1 MKKLLKNHLGAL
13 IAWVLILVIS
23 LVALPNV
30 DSLTRAHS
38 EISLPSNVE
47 SEAAKLIKNEWGSK
61 KKNTYEVAVVFNKK
75 SGKLTDTDQG
85 NIEASIDRLTSNQK
99 KYGIKDYLAPQD
111 NIATKK
117 LLKSKDGTTW
127 VMQMNIAKSHGTISQ
142 VYDEINKAVKTS
154 GVRTYVTGADVLNN
168 DFTSSIQE
176 GIKKTEL
183 ITVVFIFIVLIIVFR
198 SPVVPLVSLL
208 TVGISFLV
216 SFSIVTNLVNQIN
229 FPFSNFTQVF
239 MVIVLFGIGTDY
251 NILLYNHFKE
261 DLGNGLG
268 VAEATKDSIKKAGR
282 TILYS
287 GSSILI
293 GFSALGLANFSVYRS
308 ASGVAVGVLVLL
320 VVLLTLNPFFMAT
333 LGKKM
338 FWPSKE
344 FAGENPS
351 KMWHGISSA
360 TLKRP
365 VVFLAAVAV
374 VVAPFFVTYSN
385 VLNYDDTA
393 EISDSV
399 PSKQGLNLVQKHFS
413 KGMAM
418 PSYLYIKSDHK
429 LDNEK
434 DLKLIDELTR
444 KLRNSEGVDK
454 VMSATEPYNE
464 KIKLLYVKKQLKSVT
479 DGTAKLEKGVGKLTK
494 GSEQVTSGAKKL
506 ANGADQLDEG
516 TGTLSDGAK
525 DLYTGTVKLYNGS
538 IALYDGAGTLFN
550 GTKTLS
556 VGADALYSGTR
567 KLSSGANTLS
577 AGTQKLKNGTQA
589 LASGTG
595 SLATGAQ
602 TLRNG
607 AGSLKNGTASLYTG
621 AGTLKN
627 GVASLYTGAGTLKNG
642 INTAYTGAGTLKN
655 GISTLYTGAGSL
667 KDGIGSLYT
676 GAGSLKDGTAQL
688 VTGSSSLKDGTSSLA
703 TGADSLYTGT
713 KALTDGAQDLTAN
726 MNTLVAG
733 LDQLKSQLSENA
745 SSLNADQLDQLSQGL
760 TDLNNG
766 LQQLNGKVSQISV
779 PNIDTSKIS
788 SLVSGLQSL
797 QGQVGSLQKGLESA
811 QSGLTAAGR
820 GLTTASGAAGSL
832 AASIKKV
839 SDPTLQKELL
849 NELNSL
855 NGSLSSTRD
864 GLDTAN
870 RGLGAAGSAATSMN
884 AAASGIQ
891 SAAGGL
897 STIGSTADL
906 STQVQ
911 QLQAAVSQ
919 LASGSS
925 TLSTQAA
932 SGISDLKSGLG
943 KISQMQ
949 SAVDALA
956 TGAHKLY
963 TGSNSIY
970 SGLSK
975 GMAGALALSQGANK
989 LNTGAE
995 SLYDGISKVNT
1006 GANSLYTGAGQANTG
1021 VISLYNGAGQLNT
1034 GAVSLYNGASQLN
1047 AGANSLYA
1055 GAGKLNAG
1063 AISLYAGAGQLNTG
1077 ANSLYSGTGTLV
1089 SGAKKVNSGASQV
1102 NSGAGQV
1109 NSGAGQL
1116 ANGLAS
1122 GVSGAAQL
1130 ANGASRLTSGAG
1142 QLQSGAGQLQNGL
1155 AQGVNGSSQLAEGAD
1170 KLQSGTSQ
1178 LSSGAS
1184 KLAEKTPAITSG
1196 LTAVNNGLVSA
1207 GSYLNGLRKSKA
1219 SDTFYVPSYVLK
1231 HNADLQKSL
1240 KVFLSPDKK
1249 SAMIIIILDSNPSSE
1264 SAAEHSQALSAMAR
1278 KSLKGTDLGKAE
1290 VEMGGQSSTIE
1301 DTKNTASGD
1310 FTRTMAIMLIGI
1322 GIALIFVTRSLLQP
1336 IYILGTL
1343 LLAYISSLSITR
1355 WVVSGVMGRST
1366 LAWNVPFFTFIMLIA
1381 LGVDYSI
1388 FVMMRY
1394 RDSDPHALPSARI
1407 LEACTVIGTV
1417 VISAAVILGGTFAAL
1432 IPSGVPTLIEVAI
1445 GVIIGLAILV
1455 FLMPINLSASTKLTY
1470 EGFPWPKWA
1479 GRKKGLSFGKKS

>member
-75 SGKLTDTDQG
+75 SGKLTETDQG

-142 VYDEINKAVKTS
+142 VNDEINKAVKTS

-168 DFTSSIQE
+168 DFTSSIRE

-208 TVGISFLV
+208 TVGVSFLV
-216 SFSIVTNLVNQIN
+216 SFSIVTNLVNQVN

-261 DLGNGLG
+261 YLGNGLG

-320 VVLLTLNPFFMAT
+320 IVLLTLNPFFMAT

-413 KGMAM
+413 EGMAM
-418 PSYLYIKSDHK
+418 PSYLYIKSDHT

-525 DLYTGTVKLYNGS
+525 DLYTGT
-538 IALYDGAGTLFN
+538 
-550 GTKTLS
+550 
-556 VGADALYSGTR
+556 
-567 KLSSGANTLS
+567 
-577 AGTQKLKNGTQA
+577 
-589 LASGTG
+589 
-595 SLATGAQ
+595 Q
-602 TLRNG
+602 TLTNG
-607 AGSLKNGTASLYTG
+607 AK
-621 AGTLKN
+621 
-627 GVASLYTGAGTLKNG
+627 
-642 INTAYTGAGTLKN
+642 
-655 GISTLYTGAGSL
+655 
-667 KDGIGSLYT
+667 
-676 GAGSLKDGTAQL
+676 
-688 VTGSSSLKDGTSSLA
+688 
-703 TGADSLYTGT
+703 
-713 KALTDGAQDLTAN
+713 DLTAN

-745 SSLNADQLDQLSQGL
+745 SSLNADQLDQLSSGL
-760 TDLNNG
+760 TDLNSG
-766 LQQLNGKVSQISV
+766 LQRLNSKVSQIQV

-797 QGQVGSLQKGLESA
+797 QGQVGSLQT
-811 QSGLTAAGR
+811 GLTEAKTGLGAASSAAGELASKISQDPELKKQLQPVLDKLNAGLGYAGS
-820 GLTTASGAAGSL
+820 GLTTAG
-832 AASIKKV
+832 
-839 SDPTLQKELL
+839 T
-849 NELNSL
+849 
-855 NGSLSSTRD
+855 
-864 GLDTAN
+864 
-870 RGLGAAGSAATSMN
+870 AATNMKS
-884 AAASGIQ
+884 AASGIQ
-891 SAAGGL
+891 SATGSLGS
-897 STIGSTADL
+897 STSAVSTADL
-906 STQVQ
+906 STEVQ

-919 LASGSS
+919 LASGSN

-932 SGISDLKSGLG
+932 SGISSLKSGLS
-943 KISQMQ
+943 KIGQMQ

-963 TGSNSIY
+963 TGSNSLY

-975 GMAGALALSQGANK
+975 GMAGALALSQ
-989 LNTGAE
+989 
-995 SLYDGISKVNT
+995 
-1006 GANSLYTGAGQANTG
+1006 
-1021 VISLYNGAGQLNT
+1021 
-1034 GAVSLYNGASQLN
+1034 
-1047 AGANSLYA
+1047 
-1055 GAGKLNAG
+1055 
-1063 AISLYAGAGQLNTG
+1063 
-1077 ANSLYSGTGTLV
+1077 
-1089 SGAKKVNSGASQV
+1089 
-1102 NSGAGQV
+1102 
-1109 NSGAGQL
+1109 
-1116 ANGLAS
+1116 
-1122 GVSGAAQL
+1122 
-1130 ANGASRLTSGAG
+1130 
-1142 QLQSGAGQLQNGL
+1142 
-1155 AQGVNGSSQLAEGAD
+1155 GAD

-1184 KLAEKTPAITSG
+1184 KLAENTPAITSG
-1196 LTAVNNGLVSA
+1196 LTAVNNGLVSV

-1310 FTRTMAIMLIGI
+1310 FNRTMAIMLIGI

-1479 GRKKGLSFGKKS
+1479 GRKKSLSFGKKS

>member
-30 DSLTRAHS
+30 ESLTRAHS

-75 SGKLTDTDQG
+75 SGKLTETDQG

-142 VYDEINKAVKTS
+142 VNDEINKAVKTS

-168 DFTSSIQE
+168 DFTSSIRE

-208 TVGISFLV
+208 TVGVSFLV
-216 SFSIVTNLVNQIN
+216 SFSIVTNLVNQVN

-320 VVLLTLNPFFMAT
+320 IVLLTLNPFFMAT

-344 FAGENPS
+344 VAGENPS

-374 VVAPFFVTYSN
+374 VVAPFFITYSN

-418 PSYLYIKSDHK
+418 PSYLYIKSDHT

-434 DLKLIDELTR
+434 DLKLIDELTQ

-577 AGTQKLKNGTQA
+577 AGTQKLKSGTSS
-589 LASGTG
+589 LASGSQTLANGTG

-602 TLRNG
+602 
-607 AGSLKNGTASLYTG
+607 K
-621 AGTLKN
+621 
-627 GVASLYTGAGTLKNG
+627 
-642 INTAYTGAGTLKN
+642 
-655 GISTLYTGAGSL
+655 
-667 KDGIGSLYT
+667 
-676 GAGSLKDGTAQL
+676 
-688 VTGSSSLKDGTSSLA
+688 
-703 TGADSLYTGT
+703 LYTGT
-713 KALTDGAQDLTAN
+713 KTLTRGAQDLTDN
-726 MNTLVAG
+726 MSNLVSG
-733 LDQLKSQLSENA
+733 LDQLKSELSAE
-745 SSLNADQLDQLSQGL
+745 SGSLDTSKLDQLSEGL
-760 TDLNNG
+760 TKLNTG
-766 LQQLNGKVSQISV
+766 LQQLNGVVSQINV

-797 QGQVGSLQKGLESA
+797 QGQVSNLKKGLTDT
-811 QSGLTAAGR
+811 QSGLTTAGT
-820 GLTTASGAAGSL
+820 GLGTASAAAGSL
-832 AASIKKV
+832 ASSISKV
-839 SDPTLQKELL
+839 SDPTLKAELQKEL
-849 NELNSL
+849 ETLNS
-855 NGSLSSTRD
+855 GLSSTKS
-864 GLDTAN
+864 
-870 RGLGAAGSAATSMN
+870 GLGTAGIGLTTAGTAATNMN
-884 AAASGIQ
+884 SAASGIQ
-891 SAAGGL
+891 SAAGSLGS
-897 STIGSTADL
+897 STSAASTADL
-906 STQVQ
+906 STKVQ
-911 QLQAAVSQ
+911 QLQAIVSQ
-919 LASGSS
+919 LASGSND
-925 TLSTQAA
+925 LSTQAA
-932 SGISDLKSGLG
+932 SGITSLKSGLS
-943 KISQMQ
+943 KIGEMQ
-949 SAVDALA
+949 SGVDALA
-956 TGAHKLY
+956 AGAHKLY
-963 TGSNSIY
+963 TGSNSLY
-970 SGLSK
+970 SGLSE
-975 GMAGALALSQGANK
+975 GMAGALALSQGANQ
-989 LNTGAE
+989 
-995 SLYDGISKVNT
+995 VN
-1006 GANSLYTGAGQANTG
+1006 S
-1021 VISLYNGAGQLNT
+1021 
-1034 GAVSLYNGASQLN
+1034 GAS
-1047 AGANSLYA
+1047 AVA
-1055 GAGKLNAG
+1055 
-1063 AISLYAGAGQLNTG
+1063 
-1077 ANSLYSGTGTLV
+1077 
-1089 SGAKKVNSGASQV
+1089 SGASQV

-1116 ANGLAS
+1116 ATGLAS

-1142 QLQSGAGQLQNGL
+1142 QLQSGASQLQNGL
-1155 AQGVNGSSQLAEGAD
+1155 AQGVNGSSRLAEGAD

-1207 GSYLNGLRKSKA
+1207 GSYLNGLRKSEA

-1264 SAAEHSQALSAMAR
+1264 SAAKHSQALSAMAR

-1310 FTRTMAIMLIGI
+1310 FTRTMAIMLIGV
-1322 GIALIFVTRSLLQP
+1322 GIALILITRSLLQP

-1407 LEACTVIGTV
+1407 LKACTAIGTV
-1417 VISAAVILGGTFAAL
+1417 VISAVVILGGTFAAL

-1445 GVIIGLAILV
+1445 GVIIGLAILI

>member
-607 AGSLKNGTASLYTG
+607 AGSFKNGTASLYTG

-676 GAGSLKDGTAQL
+676 GAGSLKDGTSQL

-703 TGADSLYTGT
+703 TGASSLYTGT
-713 KALTDGAQDLTAN
+713 QTLTNGAKDLTAN

-797 QGQVGSLQKGLESA
+797 QGQVDYLET
-811 QSGLTAAGR
+811 GLTKAKTGLGDASSAAGELASKISQVSDPDLKKQLQTALNNLNTGLGTVGS
-820 GLTTASGAAGSL
+820 GLTTAGTAANDMKG
-832 AASIKKV
+832 
-839 SDPTLQKELL
+839 
-849 NELNSL
+849 
-855 NGSLSSTRD
+855 
-864 GLDTAN
+864 
-870 RGLGAAGSAATSMN
+870 
-884 AAASGIQ
+884 AASGIQ
-891 SAAGGL
+891 SAAGSFGNV
-897 STIGSTADL
+897 SSTADL

-975 GMAGALALSQGANK
+975 GMAGALALSQGANQ
-989 LNTGAE
+989 LNSGAE

-1021 VISLYNGAGQLNT
+1021 AISLYNGAGQLNT

-1055 GAGKLNAG
+1055 GAGKLNSG

-1077 ANSLYSGTGTLV
+1077 ASSLYSGTGTLV

>member
-30 DSLTRAHS
+30 ESLTRAHS

-75 SGKLTDTDQG
+75 SGKLTETDQG

-142 VYDEINKAVKTS
+142 VNDEINKAVKTS

-168 DFTSSIQE
+168 DFTSSIRE

-208 TVGISFLV
+208 TVGVSFLV
-216 SFSIVTNLVNQIN
+216 SFSIVTNLVNQVN

-308 ASGVAVGVLVLL
+308 AAGVAVGVLVLL
-320 VVLLTLNPFFMAT
+320 IVLLTLNPFFMAT

-344 FAGENPS
+344 VAGENPS

-413 KGMAM
+413 EGMAM
-418 PSYLYIKSDHK
+418 PSYLYIKSDHT

-525 DLYTGTVKLYNGS
+525 NLYTGTVKLYNGS

-577 AGTQKLKNGTQA
+577 AGTQKLK
-589 LASGTG
+589 S
-595 SLATGAQ
+595 
-602 TLRNG
+602 
-607 AGSLKNGTASLYTG
+607 
-621 AGTLKN
+621 
-627 GVASLYTGAGTLKNG
+627 
-642 INTAYTGAGTLKN
+642 
-655 GISTLYTGAGSL
+655 
-667 KDGIGSLYT
+667 
-676 GAGSLKDGTAQL
+676 
-688 VTGSSSLKDGTSSLA
+688 GTSSLA
-703 TGADSLYTGT
+703 SGSQTLANGTGSLLKGANDLSAGT
-713 KALTDGAQDLTAN
+713 QKLTDSTLKLNNYMSQLTQ
-726 MNTLVAG
+726 G
-733 LDQLKSQLSENA
+733 LDEMNSQLSSQMQSLDASQLESLSEGLKQIDHGLTQLNNSVSA
-745 SSLNADQLDQLSQGL
+745 MSVPSIDTNSLNNLNSVISGMKGLTSEAKTLESSLTGARSSATKMSSDLAALIAQVPNEKLRNQLSTTL
-760 TDLNNG
+760 STDMNSLSGN
-766 LQQLNGKVSQISV
+766 LQNAVGAANKLQTGMSSAQNAVGNIG
-779 PNIDTSKIS
+779 NIDTSSLSQMS
-788 SLVSGLQSL
+788 SLLPTLKSKVAALAAGASQLDTN
-797 QGQVGSLQKGLESA
+797 GQVG
-811 QSGLTAAGR
+811 
-820 GLTTASGAAGSL
+820 
-832 AASIKKV
+832 I
-839 SDPTLQKELL
+839 
-849 NELNSL
+849 NN
-855 NGSLSSTRD
+855 
-864 GLDTAN
+864 
-870 RGLGAAGSAATSMN
+870 
-884 AAASGIQ
+884 
-891 SAAGGL
+891 
-897 STIGSTADL
+897 
-906 STQVQ
+906 
-911 QLQAAVSQ
+911 
-919 LASGSS
+919 
-925 TLSTQAA
+925 
-932 SGISDLKSGLG
+932 LKSGLD
-943 KISQMQ
+943 KLSDMQ
-949 SAVDALA
+949 SGVNKMA
-956 TGAHKLY
+956 TNAHKLY
-963 TGSNSIY
+963 TGYNALY
-970 SGLSK
+970 SGLNA
-975 GMAGALALSQGANK
+975 GMAGAMQLA
-989 LNTGAE
+989 
-995 SLYDGISKVNT
+995 
-1006 GANSLYTGAGQANTG
+1006 
-1021 VISLYNGAGQLNT
+1021 NGAKTVN
-1034 GAVSLYNGASQLN
+1034 SGAS
-1047 AGANSLYA
+1047 AVA
-1055 GAGKLNAG
+1055 
-1063 AISLYAGAGQLNTG
+1063 
-1077 ANSLYSGTGTLV
+1077 
-1089 SGAKKVNSGASQV
+1089 SGASQV

-1116 ANGLAS
+1116 ATGLAS

-1130 ANGASRLTSGAG
+1130 ANGARRLTSGAG
-1142 QLQSGAGQLQNGL
+1142 QLQSGASQLQNGL

-1207 GSYLNGLRKSKA
+1207 GSYLNGLRKSEA

-1264 SAAEHSQALSAMAR
+1264 SAAKHSQALSAMAR

-1310 FTRTMAIMLIGI
+1310 FTRTMAIMLIGV
-1322 GIALIFVTRSLLQP
+1322 GIALILVTRSLLQP

-1407 LEACTVIGTV
+1407 LKACTAIGTV
-1417 VISAAVILGGTFAAL
+1417 VISAVVILGGTFAAL

-1445 GVIIGLAILV
+1445 GVIIGLAILI

-1479 GRKKGLSFGKKS
+1479 GRKKSLSFGKKS

>member
-208 TVGISFLV
+208 TVGVSFLV
-216 SFSIVTNLVNQIN
+216 SFSIVTNLVNQVN

-320 VVLLTLNPFFMAT
+320 IVLLTLNPFFMAT

-676 GAGSLKDGTAQL
+676 GAGSLKDGTSQL
-688 VTGSSSLKDGTSSLA
+688 LTGSSSLKDGTSSLA
-703 TGADSLYTGT
+703 TGASSLYTGT
-713 KALTDGAQDLTAN
+713 QTLTNGAKDLTAN

-797 QGQVGSLQKGLESA
+797 QGQVGSLQT
-811 QSGLTAAGR
+811 GLTEAKTGLGAASSAAGELASKISQDPKLKEELQPVLDKLNAGLGSAGS
-820 GLTTASGAAGSL
+820 GLTTAGTAANNMKG
-832 AASIKKV
+832 
-839 SDPTLQKELL
+839 
-849 NELNSL
+849 
-855 NGSLSSTRD
+855 
-864 GLDTAN
+864 
-870 RGLGAAGSAATSMN
+870 
-884 AAASGIQ
+884 AASGIQ
-891 SAAGGL
+891 SAAGSFGTV
-897 STIGSTADL
+897 SSTADL

-975 GMAGALALSQGANK
+975 GMAGALALSQGANQ
-989 LNTGAE
+989 LNSGAA
-995 SLYDGISKVNT
+995 SLYDGISQVNT
-1006 GANSLYTGAGQANTG
+1006 GANSLYNGAGQANTG
-1021 VISLYNGAGQLNT
+1021 AISLYNGAGQLNT

-1142 QLQSGAGQLQNGL
+1142 QLQSGASQLQNGL

>member
-75 SGKLTDTDQG
+75 SGKLTETDQG

-127 VMQMNIAKSHGTISQ
+127 VMQMNISKNHGTISQ

-208 TVGISFLV
+208 TVGVSFLV
-216 SFSIVTNLVNQIN
+216 SFSIVTNLVNQVN

-374 VVAPFFVTYSN
+374 VIAPFFVTYSN

-577 AGTQKLKNGTQA
+577 AGTQKLKSGTSS
-589 LASGTG
+589 LASGSKTLANGTG

-607 AGSLKNGTASLYTG
+607 AGTLKNGTASLYTG

-627 GVASLYTGAGTLKNG
+627 G
-642 INTAYTGAGTLKN
+642 TA
-655 GISTLYTGAGSL
+655 
-667 KDGIGSLYT
+667 SLYT
-676 GAGSLKDGTAQL
+676 GAGSLKNGTSQL
-688 VTGSSSLKDGTSSLA
+688 LTGSTSLKDGTSDLA
-703 TGADSLYTGT
+703 TGASSLYTGT
-713 KALTDGAQDLTAN
+713 QTLTNGAKDLTAN

-745 SSLNADQLDQLSQGL
+745 SSLNAGQLDQLSQGL

-766 LQQLNGKVSQISV
+766 LQSLNSKVSQIKV

-797 QGQVGSLQKGLESA
+797 QGQVSSLE
-811 QSGLTAAGR
+811 SGLTNAKSGLSTAGG
-820 GLTTASGAAGSL
+820 GLTTASSAAGSL
-832 AASIKKV
+832 AASISKV
-839 SDPTLQKELL
+839 SDPTLKAELQKEL
-849 NELNSL
+849 ETLNSGL
-855 NGSLSSTRD
+855 TSTK
-864 GLDTAN
+864 T
-870 RGLGAAGSAATSMN
+870 GLGTAGSGLTTAGSAATNMKS
-884 AAASGIQ
+884 AASGIK

-897 STIGSTADL
+897 SNIGSTTDL
-906 STQVQ
+906 STQVE
-911 QLQAAVSQ
+911 QLQAAVAQ
-919 LASGSS
+919 LANGSN

-989 LNTGAE
+989 LNSGAV
-995 SLYDGISKVNT
+995 SLYNGISQVNT
-1006 GANSLYTGAGQANTG
+1006 GANSLYTGAGQVNSG
-1021 VISLYNGAGQLNT
+1021 VASLYT
-1034 GAVSLYNGASQLN
+1034 
-1047 AGANSLYA
+1047 
-1055 GAGKLNAG
+1055 GAGKLN
-1063 AISLYAGAGQLNTG
+1063 TG
-1077 ANSLYSGTGTLV
+1077 AASLYSGTGTLV
-1089 SGAKKVNSGASQV
+1089 SGANKVNSGASAVASGASQVNSGASQV
-1102 NSGAGQV
+1102 NSGAGQ
-1109 NSGAGQL
+1109 L
-1116 ANGLAS
+1116 ANGLTQ
-1122 GVSGAAQL
+1122 GLSGAAQL

-1394 RDSDPHALPSARI
+1394 RDSDPHELPSARI

-1479 GRKKGLSFGKKS
+1479 GRKKS

>member
-47 SEAAKLIKNEWGSK
+47 SEAAKLIKNEWGNK

-75 SGKLTDTDQG
+75 SGKLTETDQG

-99 KYGIKDYLAPQD
+99 KYGIKDYLAPQN

-127 VMQMNIAKSHGTISQ
+127 VMQMNIAKSHGSISQ
-142 VYDEINKAVKTS
+142 VYDEINKVVKTS

-208 TVGISFLV
+208 TVGVSFLV
-216 SFSIVTNLVNQIN
+216 SFSIVTNLVNQVN

-261 DLGNGLG
+261 YLGNGLG

-320 VVLLTLNPFFMAT
+320 IVLLTLNPFFMAT

-344 FAGENPS
+344 FAGEKPS

-413 KGMAM
+413 EGMAM
-418 PSYLYIKSDHK
+418 PSYLYIKSDHT

-479 DGTAKLEKGVGKLTK
+479 DGIAKLEKGVGKLTK

-516 TGTLSDGAK
+516 TGTLSDEAK
-525 DLYTGTVKLYNGS
+525 DLYTGT
-538 IALYDGAGTLFN
+538 
-550 GTKTLS
+550 
-556 VGADALYSGTR
+556 
-567 KLSSGANTLS
+567 
-577 AGTQKLKNGTQA
+577 
-589 LASGTG
+589 
-595 SLATGAQ
+595 Q
-602 TLRNG
+602 TLTNG
-607 AGSLKNGTASLYTG
+607 AK
-621 AGTLKN
+621 
-627 GVASLYTGAGTLKNG
+627 
-642 INTAYTGAGTLKN
+642 
-655 GISTLYTGAGSL
+655 
-667 KDGIGSLYT
+667 
-676 GAGSLKDGTAQL
+676 
-688 VTGSSSLKDGTSSLA
+688 
-703 TGADSLYTGT
+703 
-713 KALTDGAQDLTAN
+713 DLTAN

-745 SSLNADQLDQLSQGL
+745 SSLNADQLDQLSSGL
-760 TDLNNG
+760 TDLN
-766 LQQLNGKVSQISV
+766 
-779 PNIDTSKIS
+779 
-788 SLVSGLQSL
+788 SGLQSL
-797 QGQVGSLQKGLESA
+797 QGQVGSLQT
-811 QSGLTAAGR
+811 GLTNAKT
-820 GLTTASGAAGSL
+820 GLTTARTGFGTASAAAGSL
-832 AASIKKV
+832 ASSISKV
-839 SDPTLQKELL
+839 SDPTLKAELQKEL
-849 NELNSL
+849 ETLNS
-855 NGSLSSTRD
+855 
-864 GLDTAN
+864 
-870 RGLGAAGSAATSMN
+870 GLGTVGSGLTTARTAATNMN
-884 AAASGIQ
+884 SAASGIQ
-891 SAAGGL
+891 SATGSLGS
-897 STIGSTADL
+897 STSAVSTADL
-906 STQVQ
+906 STEVQ
-911 QLQAAVSQ
+911 QLQA
-919 LASGSS
+919 
-925 TLSTQAA
+925 
-932 SGISDLKSGLG
+932 
-943 KISQMQ
+943 
-949 SAVDALA
+949 AVDALA

-963 TGSNSIY
+963 TGSNSLY

-975 GMAGALALSQGANK
+975 GMAGALALSQ
-989 LNTGAE
+989 
-995 SLYDGISKVNT
+995 
-1006 GANSLYTGAGQANTG
+1006 
-1021 VISLYNGAGQLNT
+1021 
-1034 GAVSLYNGASQLN
+1034 
-1047 AGANSLYA
+1047 
-1055 GAGKLNAG
+1055 
-1063 AISLYAGAGQLNTG
+1063 
-1077 ANSLYSGTGTLV
+1077 
-1089 SGAKKVNSGASQV
+1089 
-1102 NSGAGQV
+1102 
-1109 NSGAGQL
+1109 
-1116 ANGLAS
+1116 
-1122 GVSGAAQL
+1122 
-1130 ANGASRLTSGAG
+1130 
-1142 QLQSGAGQLQNGL
+1142 
-1155 AQGVNGSSQLAEGAD
+1155 GAD

-1479 GRKKGLSFGKKS
+1479 GRKKSLSFGKKS

>member
-30 DSLTRAHS
+30 ESLTRAHS

-75 SGKLTDTDQG
+75 SGKLTETDQG

-168 DFTSSIQE
+168 DFTSSIRE

-208 TVGISFLV
+208 TVGVSFLV
-216 SFSIVTNLVNQIN
+216 SFSIVTNLVNQVN

-320 VVLLTLNPFFMAT
+320 IVLLTLNPFFMAT

-344 FAGENPS
+344 VVGENPS

-418 PSYLYIKSDHK
+418 PSYLYIKSDHT

-577 AGTQKLKNGTQA
+577 AGTQKLKSGTSS
-589 LASGTG
+589 LASGSKTLANGTG

-602 TLRNG
+602 TLRDG
-607 AGSLKNGTASLYTG
+607 AGTLKNGTASLYTG

-627 GVASLYTGAGTLKNG
+627 GTASLYTGAGALKNGTSQLLTGSTTLKNG
-642 INTAYTGAGTLKN
+642 
-655 GISTLYTGAGSL
+655 
-667 KDGIGSLYT
+667 
-676 GAGSLKDGTAQL
+676 
-688 VTGSSSLKDGTSSLA
+688 TSDLA
-703 TGADSLYTGT
+703 TGANSLYTGT
-713 KALTDGAQDLTAN
+713 QTLTNGAKDLTAN

-745 SSLNADQLDQLSQGL
+745 SSLNADQLDQLSSGL

-766 LQQLNGKVSQISV
+766 LQSLNSKVSQISV

-797 QGQVGSLQKGLESA
+797 QGQVSSLES
-811 QSGLTAAGR
+811 GLSTAGG

-832 AASIKKV
+832 ASSISKV
-839 SDPTLQKELL
+839 SDPTLKKELQKEL
-849 NELNSL
+849 ETLNS
-855 NGSLSSTRD
+855 GLSSTKS
-864 GLDTAN
+864 GLTTA
-870 RGLGAAGSAATSMN
+870 GTAATNMKS
-884 AAASGIQ
+884 AASGIQ
-891 SAAGGL
+891 SAAGSLGS
-897 STIGSTADL
+897 STSAASTADL
-906 STQVQ
+906 STEVQ

-919 LASGSS
+919 LASGSN

-932 SGISDLKSGLG
+932 SGINSLKSGLS
-943 KISQMQ
+943 KIGQMQ

-989 LNTGAE
+989 LNSGAA
-995 SLYDGISKVNT
+995 SLYNGISQVNT
-1006 GANSLYTGAGQANTG
+1006 GANSLYTGVGQVNSGAA
-1021 VISLYNGAGQLNT
+1021 SLYT
-1034 GAVSLYNGASQLN
+1034 
-1047 AGANSLYA
+1047 
-1055 GAGKLNAG
+1055 GAGKLN
-1063 AISLYAGAGQLNTG
+1063 TG
-1077 ANSLYSGTGTLV
+1077 AASLYSGTGSLA
-1089 SGAKKVNSGASQV
+1089 SGANQVNAGASAVASGASQV

-1116 ANGLAS
+1116 ATGLAS

-1142 QLQSGAGQLQNGL
+1142 QLQSGAGQLRNGL

-1310 FTRTMAIMLIGI
+1310 FTRTMAIMLIGV
-1322 GIALIFVTRSLLQP
+1322 GIALILVTRSLLQP

-1407 LEACTVIGTV
+1407 LKACTAIGTV
-1417 VISAAVILGGTFAAL
+1417 VISAVVILGGTFAAL

-1445 GVIIGLAILV
+1445 GVIIGLAILI

-1479 GRKKGLSFGKKS
+1479 GRKKGLSFGKKA

>member
-23 LVALPNV
+23 LVTLPNV
-30 DSLTRAHS
+30 ESLTRAHS

-75 SGKLTDTDQG
+75 SGKLTETDQG
-85 NIEASIDRLTSNQK
+85 NIEATIDRLTSNQK

-142 VYDEINKAVKTS
+142 VNDEINKAVKTS

-168 DFTSSIQE
+168 DFTSSIRE

-183 ITVVFIFIVLIIVFR
+183 ITVVFIFIVLIIVFQ

-208 TVGISFLV
+208 TVGVSFLV
-216 SFSIVTNLVNQIN
+216 SFSIVTNLVNQVN

-308 ASGVAVGVLVLL
+308 AVGVAVGVLVLL
-320 VVLLTLNPFFMAT
+320 IVLLTLNPFFMAT

-374 VVAPFFVTYSN
+374 VVTPFFVTYSN

-418 PSYLYIKSDHK
+418 PSYLYIKSDHT

-577 AGTQKLKNGTQA
+577 AGTQKLKSGTSS
-589 LASGTG
+589 LASGSQTLANGTG

-602 TLRNG
+602 
-607 AGSLKNGTASLYTG
+607 K
-621 AGTLKN
+621 
-627 GVASLYTGAGTLKNG
+627 
-642 INTAYTGAGTLKN
+642 
-655 GISTLYTGAGSL
+655 
-667 KDGIGSLYT
+667 
-676 GAGSLKDGTAQL
+676 
-688 VTGSSSLKDGTSSLA
+688 
-703 TGADSLYTGT
+703 LYTGT
-713 KALTDGAQDLTAN
+713 KTLTRGAQDLTDN
-726 MNTLVAG
+726 MSNLVSG
-733 LDQLKSQLSENA
+733 LDQLKSELSAE
-745 SSLNADQLDQLSQGL
+745 SGSLDTSKLDQLSEGL
-760 TDLNNG
+760 TKLNTG
-766 LQQLNGKVSQISV
+766 LQQLNGVVSQINV

-797 QGQVGSLQKGLESA
+797 QGQVSNLKKGLTDT
-811 QSGLTAAGR
+811 QSGLTTAGT
-820 GLTTASGAAGSL
+820 GWGTASAAAGSL
-832 AASIKKV
+832 ASSISKV
-839 SDPTLQKELL
+839 SDPTLKAELQKEL
-849 NELNSL
+849 ETLNS
-855 NGSLSSTRD
+855 GLSSTKS
-864 GLDTAN
+864 GLDTVGSGLTTAGTAAN
-870 RGLGAAGSAATSMN
+870 NMKG
-884 AAASGIQ
+884 AASGIQ
-891 SAAGGL
+891 SAAGSLGS
-897 STIGSTADL
+897 STSAASTADL
-906 STQVQ
+906 STKVQ
-911 QLQAAVSQ
+911 QLQASVSQ
-919 LASGSS
+919 LASGSNI
-925 TLSTQAA
+925 LSTQAA
-932 SGISDLKSGLG
+932 SGINRLKSGLS
-943 KISQMQ
+943 KIGQMQ

-956 TGAHKLY
+956 AGAHKLY
-963 TGSNSIY
+963 TGSNSLY
-970 SGLSK
+970 SGLSE
-975 GMAGALALSQGANK
+975 GMAGALALSQGANQ
-989 LNTGAE
+989 
-995 SLYDGISKVNT
+995 VN
-1006 GANSLYTGAGQANTG
+1006 S
-1021 VISLYNGAGQLNT
+1021 
-1034 GAVSLYNGASQLN
+1034 GAS
-1047 AGANSLYA
+1047 AVA
-1055 GAGKLNAG
+1055 
-1063 AISLYAGAGQLNTG
+1063 
-1077 ANSLYSGTGTLV
+1077 
-1089 SGAKKVNSGASQV
+1089 SGASQV

-1116 ANGLAS
+1116 VTGLAS

-1130 ANGASRLTSGAG
+1130 ANGARRLTSGAG
-1142 QLQSGAGQLQNGL
+1142 QLQSGASQLQNGL

-1207 GSYLNGLRKSKA
+1207 GSYLNGLRKSEA

-1264 SAAEHSQALSAMAR
+1264 SAAKHSQALSAMAR

-1310 FTRTMAIMLIGI
+1310 FTRTMAIMLIGV
-1322 GIALIFVTRSLLQP
+1322 GIALILITRSLLQP

-1407 LEACTVIGTV
+1407 LKACTAIGTV
-1417 VISAAVILGGTFAAL
+1417 VISAVVILGGTFAAL

-1445 GVIIGLAILV
+1445 GVIIGLAILI

>member
-30 DSLTRAHS
+30 ESLTRAHS

-75 SGKLTDTDQG
+75 SGKLTETDQG

-142 VYDEINKAVKTS
+142 VNDEINKAVKTS

-168 DFTSSIQE
+168 DFTSSIRE

-183 ITVVFIFIVLIIVFR
+183 ITVVFIFIVLIIVLR

-208 TVGISFLV
+208 TVGVSFLV
-216 SFSIVTNLVNQIN
+216 SFSIVTNLVNQVN

-320 VVLLTLNPFFMAT
+320 IVLLTLNPFFMAT

-344 FAGENPS
+344 VAGENPS
-351 KMWHGISSA
+351 KIWHGISSA

-418 PSYLYIKSDHK
+418 PSYLYIKSDHT

-577 AGTQKLKNGTQA
+577 AGTQKLKSGTSS
-589 LASGTG
+589 LASGSQTLANGTG

-602 TLRNG
+602 
-607 AGSLKNGTASLYTG
+607 K
-621 AGTLKN
+621 
-627 GVASLYTGAGTLKNG
+627 
-642 INTAYTGAGTLKN
+642 
-655 GISTLYTGAGSL
+655 
-667 KDGIGSLYT
+667 
-676 GAGSLKDGTAQL
+676 
-688 VTGSSSLKDGTSSLA
+688 
-703 TGADSLYTGT
+703 LYTGT
-713 KALTDGAQDLTAN
+713 KTLTRGAQDLTDN
-726 MNTLVAG
+726 MSNLVSG
-733 LDQLKSQLSENA
+733 LDQLKSELSAE
-745 SSLNADQLDQLSQGL
+745 SGSLDTSKLDQLSEGL
-760 TDLNNG
+760 TKLNTG
-766 LQQLNGKVSQISV
+766 LQQLNGVVSQINV

-797 QGQVGSLQKGLESA
+797 QGQVSNLKKGLTDT
-811 QSGLTAAGR
+811 QSGLTTAGT
-820 GLTTASGAAGSL
+820 GLGTASAAAGSL
-832 AASIKKV
+832 ASSISKV
-839 SDPTLQKELL
+839 SDPTLKAELQKEL
-849 NELNSL
+849 ETLNS
-855 NGSLSSTRD
+855 GLSSTKS
-864 GLDTAN
+864 
-870 RGLGAAGSAATSMN
+870 GLGTAGSGLTTAGTAATNMN
-884 AAASGIQ
+884 SAASGIQ
-891 SAAGGL
+891 SAAGSLGS
-897 STIGSTADL
+897 STSAASTADL
-906 STQVQ
+906 STKVQ
-911 QLQAAVSQ
+911 QLQAIVSQ
-919 LASGSS
+919 LASGSND
-925 TLSTQAA
+925 LSTQAA
-932 SGISDLKSGLG
+932 SGITSLKSGLS
-943 KISQMQ
+943 KIGEMQ
-949 SAVDALA
+949 SGVDALA
-956 TGAHKLY
+956 AGAHKLY
-963 TGSNSIY
+963 TGSNSLY

-975 GMAGALALSQGANK
+975 GMAGALALSQGANQ
-989 LNTGAE
+989 
-995 SLYDGISKVNT
+995 VN
-1006 GANSLYTGAGQANTG
+1006 S
-1021 VISLYNGAGQLNT
+1021 
-1034 GAVSLYNGASQLN
+1034 GAS
-1047 AGANSLYA
+1047 AVAR
-1055 GAGKLNAG
+1055 
-1063 AISLYAGAGQLNTG
+1063 
-1077 ANSLYSGTGTLV
+1077 
-1089 SGAKKVNSGASQV
+1089 GASQV

-1116 ANGLAS
+1116 ATGLAS

-1142 QLQSGAGQLQNGL
+1142 QLQSGASQLQNGL
-1155 AQGVNGSSQLAEGAD
+1155 AQGVNGSSRLAEGAN

-1207 GSYLNGLRKSKA
+1207 GSYLNGLRKSEA

-1264 SAAEHSQALSAMAR
+1264 SAAKHSQALSAMAR

-1310 FTRTMAIMLIGI
+1310 FTRTMAIMLIGV
-1322 GIALIFVTRSLLQP
+1322 GIALILVTRSLLQP

-1407 LEACTVIGTV
+1407 LKACTAIGTV
-1417 VISAAVILGGTFAAL
+1417 VISAVVILGGTFAAL

-1445 GVIIGLAILV
+1445 GVIIGLAILI

>member
-75 SGKLTDTDQG
+75 SGKLTETDQG
-85 NIEASIDRLTSNQK
+85 NIEASIDRLTNNQK

-127 VMQMNIAKSHGTISQ
+127 VMQMNISKNHGTISQ
-142 VYDEINKAVKTS
+142 IYDEINKAVKTS

-208 TVGISFLV
+208 TVGVSFLV
-216 SFSIVTNLVNQIN
+216 SFSIVTNLVNQVN

-261 DLGNGLG
+261 YLGNGLG

-365 VVFLAAVAV
+365 VVSLAAVAV
-374 VVAPFFVTYSN
+374 VIAPFFVTYSN

-413 KGMAM
+413 EGMAM

-577 AGTQKLKNGTQA
+577 AGTQKLKSGTSS
-589 LASGTG
+589 LASGSKTLANGTG

-607 AGSLKNGTASLYTG
+607 AGTLKNGTASLYTG

-627 GVASLYTGAGTLKNG
+627 G
-642 INTAYTGAGTLKN
+642 TA
-655 GISTLYTGAGSL
+655 
-667 KDGIGSLYT
+667 SLYT
-676 GAGSLKDGTAQL
+676 GAGSLKNGTSQL
-688 VTGSSSLKDGTSSLA
+688 LTGSTSLKDGTSDLA
-703 TGADSLYTGT
+703 TGASSLYTGT
-713 KALTDGAQDLTAN
+713 QTLTNGAKDLTAN

-766 LQQLNGKVSQISV
+766 LQSLNSKVSQIQV

-797 QGQVGSLQKGLESA
+797 QGQVGSLQKGLTDVGT
-811 QSGLTAAGR
+811 GLKSVGIGLGAANN
-820 GLTTASGAAGSL
+820 AAGSL

-855 NGSLSSTRD
+855 NGGLSSTKS
-864 GLDTAN
+864 
-870 RGLGAAGSAATSMN
+870 GLGSASSGLTTAGTAATNMKS
-884 AAASGIQ
+884 AASGIQ
-891 SAAGGL
+891 SAAGSFGNV
-897 STIGSTADL
+897 SSTADL
-906 STQVQ
+906 STQVE
-911 QLQAAVSQ
+911 QLQAAVAQ
-919 LASGSS
+919 LANGSN

-932 SGISDLKSGLG
+932 SGIIDLKSGLG

-989 LNTGAE
+989 LNSGAV
-995 SLYDGISKVNT
+995 SLYNGISQVNT
-1006 GANSLYTGAGQANTG
+1006 GASSLYTGAGQVNSGAA
-1021 VISLYNGAGQLNT
+1021 SLYT
-1034 GAVSLYNGASQLN
+1034 
-1047 AGANSLYA
+1047 

-1063 AISLYAGAGQLNTG
+1063 AA
-1077 ANSLYSGTGTLV
+1077 SLYSGTGSLV
-1089 SGAKKVNSGASQV
+1089 SGANKVNSGASAVASGASQV
-1102 NSGAGQV
+1102 NTGAGQV

-1122 GVSGAAQL
+1122 GLSGAAQL

-1170 KLQSGTSQ
+1170 KLQSGSSQ

-1355 WVVSGVMGRST
+1355 WVVSGMMGRST

-1394 RDSDPHALPSARI
+1394 RDSDPHELPSARI

-1479 GRKKGLSFGKKS
+1479 GRKKS

>member
-75 SGKLTDTDQG
+75 SGKLTETDQG

-142 VYDEINKAVKTS
+142 VNDEINKAVKTS

-168 DFTSSIQE
+168 DFTSSIRE

-208 TVGISFLV
+208 TVGVSFLV
-216 SFSIVTNLVNQIN
+216 SFSIVTNLVNQVN

-261 DLGNGLG
+261 YLGNGLG

-320 VVLLTLNPFFMAT
+320 IVLLTLNPFFMAT

-413 KGMAM
+413 EGMAM
-418 PSYLYIKSDHK
+418 PSYLYIKSDHT

-525 DLYTGTVKLYNGS
+525 DLYTGT
-538 IALYDGAGTLFN
+538 
-550 GTKTLS
+550 
-556 VGADALYSGTR
+556 
-567 KLSSGANTLS
+567 
-577 AGTQKLKNGTQA
+577 
-589 LASGTG
+589 
-595 SLATGAQ
+595 Q
-602 TLRNG
+602 TLTNG
-607 AGSLKNGTASLYTG
+607 AK
-621 AGTLKN
+621 
-627 GVASLYTGAGTLKNG
+627 
-642 INTAYTGAGTLKN
+642 
-655 GISTLYTGAGSL
+655 
-667 KDGIGSLYT
+667 
-676 GAGSLKDGTAQL
+676 
-688 VTGSSSLKDGTSSLA
+688 
-703 TGADSLYTGT
+703 
-713 KALTDGAQDLTAN
+713 DLTAN

-745 SSLNADQLDQLSQGL
+745 SSLNADQLDQLSSGL

-766 LQQLNGKVSQISV
+766 LQRLNSKVSQIQV

-788 SLVSGLQSL
+788 SLVSGLQT
-797 QGQVGSLQKGLESA
+797 
-811 QSGLTAAGR
+811 GLTNAKTGW
-820 GLTTASGAAGSL
+820 TTARTGFGTASAAAGSL
-832 AASIKKV
+832 ASSISKV
-839 SDPTLQKELL
+839 SDPTLKAELQKELKK
-849 NELNSL
+849 LNS
-855 NGSLSSTRD
+855 
-864 GLDTAN
+864 
-870 RGLGAAGSAATSMN
+870 GLGTVGSGLTTAATNMN
-884 AAASGIQ
+884 SAASGIQ
-891 SAAGGL
+891 SATGSLGS
-897 STIGSTADL
+897 STSAVSTADL
-906 STQVQ
+906 STEVQ

-919 LASGSS
+919 LASGSN

-932 SGISDLKSGLG
+932 SGISSLKSGLS
-943 KISQMQ
+943 KIGQMQ

-963 TGSNSIY
+963 TGSNSLY

-975 GMAGALALSQGANK
+975 GMAGALALSQ
-989 LNTGAE
+989 
-995 SLYDGISKVNT
+995 
-1006 GANSLYTGAGQANTG
+1006 
-1021 VISLYNGAGQLNT
+1021 
-1034 GAVSLYNGASQLN
+1034 
-1047 AGANSLYA
+1047 
-1055 GAGKLNAG
+1055 
-1063 AISLYAGAGQLNTG
+1063 
-1077 ANSLYSGTGTLV
+1077 
-1089 SGAKKVNSGASQV
+1089 
-1102 NSGAGQV
+1102 
-1109 NSGAGQL
+1109 
-1116 ANGLAS
+1116 
-1122 GVSGAAQL
+1122 
-1130 ANGASRLTSGAG
+1130 
-1142 QLQSGAGQLQNGL
+1142 
-1155 AQGVNGSSQLAEGAD
+1155 GAD

-1310 FTRTMAIMLIGI
+1310 FNRTMAIMLIGI

-1479 GRKKGLSFGKKS
+1479 GRKKSLSFGKKS

>member
-351 KMWHGISSA
+351 KMWHRISSA

-577 AGTQKLKNGTQA
+577 AGTQKLKSGTSS
-589 LASGTG
+589 LASGSKTLANGTG

-607 AGSLKNGTASLYTG
+607 AGSLKNGTSSLYTG
-621 AGTLKN
+621 VGTLKN
-627 GVASLYTGAGTLKNG
+627 G
-642 INTAYTGAGTLKN
+642 TA
-655 GISTLYTGAGSL
+655 
-667 KDGIGSLYT
+667 SLYT
-676 GAGSLKDGTAQL
+676 GAGSLKNGTSQL
-688 VTGSSSLKDGTSSLA
+688 LTGSTSLKNGTSDLA
-703 TGADSLYTGT
+703 TGASSLYTGT
-713 KALTDGAQDLTAN
+713 QTLTNGAKDLTAN

-745 SSLNADQLDQLSQGL
+745 SSLNADQLDQLLVGLSKLDSGLQGL
-760 TDLNNG
+760 NSE
-766 LQQLNGKVSQISV
+766 VSQISV
-779 PNIDTSKIS
+779 PNIDTSKIY
-788 SLVSGLQSL
+788 SLVSGLQIL
-797 QGQVGSLQKGLESA
+797 KGQVSSLEKGMNDAKNGLGAAS
-811 QSGLTAAGR
+811 SGLGAVSTAADNMV
-820 GLTTASGAAGSL
+820 SL
-832 AASIKKV
+832 ISQV
-839 SDPTLQKELL
+839 SDPTLKAKLEEDLKTL
-849 NELNSL
+849 DA
-855 NGSLSSTRD
+855 GLSSTKT
-864 GLDTAN
+864 GLDTAGS
-870 RGLGAAGSAATSMN
+870 GLTTAGSAASNMKSAT
-884 AAASGIQ
+884 SGIQ
-891 SAAGGL
+891 SAAGSLGS
-897 STIGSTADL
+897 STSANSTTDL

-911 QLQAAVSQ
+911 QLKAVVAQ
-919 LASGSS
+919 LASGSGELNS
-925 TLSTQAA
+925 KAT
-932 SGISDLKSGLG
+932 SGIKDLKTGLN
-943 KISQMQ
+943 KIGQMQ

-989 LNTGAE
+989 LNSGAV
-995 SLYDGISKVNT
+995 SLYNGISQVNT
-1006 GANSLYTGAGQANTG
+1006 GANSLYTGAGQVNSG
-1021 VISLYNGAGQLNT
+1021 VASLYT
-1034 GAVSLYNGASQLN
+1034 
-1047 AGANSLYA
+1047 
-1055 GAGKLNAG
+1055 GAGKLN
-1063 AISLYAGAGQLNTG
+1063 TG
-1077 ANSLYSGTGTLV
+1077 AASLYSGTGTLV
-1089 SGAKKVNSGASQV
+1089 SGANKVNSGASAVASGASQV

-1116 ANGLAS
+1116 ANGLTQ
-1122 GVSGAAQL
+1122 GLSGAAQL

-1142 QLQSGAGQLQNGL
+1142 QLQSGAGQLKNGL

>member
-47 SEAAKLIKNEWGSK
+47 SEAAKLIKNEWGNK

-75 SGKLTDTDQG
+75 SGKLTETDQG

-99 KYGIKDYLAPQD
+99 KYGIKDYLAPQN

-127 VMQMNIAKSHGTISQ
+127 VMQMNIAKSHGSISQ
-142 VYDEINKAVKTS
+142 VYDEINKVVKTS

-208 TVGISFLV
+208 TVGVSFLV
-216 SFSIVTNLVNQIN
+216 SFSIVTNLVNQVN

-261 DLGNGLG
+261 YLGNGLG

-320 VVLLTLNPFFMAT
+320 IVLLTLNPFFMAT

-413 KGMAM
+413 EGMAM
-418 PSYLYIKSDHK
+418 PSYLYIKSDHT

-525 DLYTGTVKLYNGS
+525 DLYTGT
-538 IALYDGAGTLFN
+538 
-550 GTKTLS
+550 
-556 VGADALYSGTR
+556 
-567 KLSSGANTLS
+567 
-577 AGTQKLKNGTQA
+577 
-589 LASGTG
+589 
-595 SLATGAQ
+595 Q
-602 TLRNG
+602 TLTNG
-607 AGSLKNGTASLYTG
+607 AK
-621 AGTLKN
+621 
-627 GVASLYTGAGTLKNG
+627 
-642 INTAYTGAGTLKN
+642 
-655 GISTLYTGAGSL
+655 
-667 KDGIGSLYT
+667 
-676 GAGSLKDGTAQL
+676 
-688 VTGSSSLKDGTSSLA
+688 
-703 TGADSLYTGT
+703 
-713 KALTDGAQDLTAN
+713 DLTAN

-745 SSLNADQLDQLSQGL
+745 SSLNADQLDQLSSGL
-760 TDLNNG
+760 TDLNSG
-766 LQQLNGKVSQISV
+766 LQRLNSKVSQIQV

-797 QGQVGSLQKGLESA
+797 QGQVGSLQT
-811 QSGLTAAGR
+811 GLTEAKTGLGAASSAAGELASKISQDPELKKQLQPVLDKLNAGLGSAGS
-820 GLTTASGAAGSL
+820 GLTTAG
-832 AASIKKV
+832 
-839 SDPTLQKELL
+839 T
-849 NELNSL
+849 
-855 NGSLSSTRD
+855 
-864 GLDTAN
+864 
-870 RGLGAAGSAATSMN
+870 AATNMKS
-884 AAASGIQ
+884 AASGIQ
-891 SAAGGL
+891 SATGSLGS
-897 STIGSTADL
+897 STSAVSTADL
-906 STQVQ
+906 STEVQ

-919 LASGSS
+919 LASGSN

-932 SGISDLKSGLG
+932 SGISSLKSGLS
-943 KISQMQ
+943 KIGQMQ

-963 TGSNSIY
+963 TGSNSLY

-975 GMAGALALSQGANK
+975 GMAGALALSQ
-989 LNTGAE
+989 
-995 SLYDGISKVNT
+995 
-1006 GANSLYTGAGQANTG
+1006 
-1021 VISLYNGAGQLNT
+1021 
-1034 GAVSLYNGASQLN
+1034 
-1047 AGANSLYA
+1047 
-1055 GAGKLNAG
+1055 
-1063 AISLYAGAGQLNTG
+1063 
-1077 ANSLYSGTGTLV
+1077 
-1089 SGAKKVNSGASQV
+1089 
-1102 NSGAGQV
+1102 
-1109 NSGAGQL
+1109 
-1116 ANGLAS
+1116 
-1122 GVSGAAQL
+1122 
-1130 ANGASRLTSGAG
+1130 
-1142 QLQSGAGQLQNGL
+1142 
-1155 AQGVNGSSQLAEGAD
+1155 GAD

-1445 GVIIGLAILV
+1445 GVIIGLAILI

-1479 GRKKGLSFGKKS
+1479 GRKKSLSFGKKS

>member
-30 DSLTRAHS
+30 ESLTRAHS

-75 SGKLTDTDQG
+75 SGKLTETDQG

-142 VYDEINKAVKTS
+142 VNDEINKAVKTS

-168 DFTSSIQE
+168 DFTSSIRE

-208 TVGISFLV
+208 TVGVSFLV
-216 SFSIVTNLVNQIN
+216 SFSIVTNLVNQVN

-320 VVLLTLNPFFMAT
+320 IVLLTLNPFFMAT

-344 FAGENPS
+344 VAGENPS

-418 PSYLYIKSDHK
+418 PSYLYIKSDHTF
-429 LDNEK
+429 DNEK

-525 DLYTGTVKLYNGS
+525 DLYTGT
-538 IALYDGAGTLFN
+538 
-550 GTKTLS
+550 
-556 VGADALYSGTR
+556 
-567 KLSSGANTLS
+567 
-577 AGTQKLKNGTQA
+577 
-589 LASGTG
+589 
-595 SLATGAQ
+595 Q
-602 TLRNG
+602 TLTNG
-607 AGSLKNGTASLYTG
+607 AK
-621 AGTLKN
+621 
-627 GVASLYTGAGTLKNG
+627 
-642 INTAYTGAGTLKN
+642 
-655 GISTLYTGAGSL
+655 
-667 KDGIGSLYT
+667 
-676 GAGSLKDGTAQL
+676 
-688 VTGSSSLKDGTSSLA
+688 
-703 TGADSLYTGT
+703 
-713 KALTDGAQDLTAN
+713 DLTAN

-745 SSLNADQLDQLSQGL
+745 SSLNADQLDQLSSGL
-760 TDLNNG
+760 TDLNSG
-766 LQQLNGKVSQISV
+766 LQRLNSKVSQIQV

-788 SLVSGLQSL
+788 RLVSGLQSL
-797 QGQVGSLQKGLESA
+797 QGQVGSLQT
-811 QSGLTAAGR
+811 GLTNAKTGW
-820 GLTTASGAAGSL
+820 TTARTGFGTASAAAGSL
-832 AASIKKV
+832 ASSISKV
-839 SDPTLQKELL
+839 SDPTLKAELQKEL
-849 NELNSL
+849 ETLNSGL
-855 NGSLSSTRD
+855 YSTKS
-864 GLDTAN
+864 
-870 RGLGAAGSAATSMN
+870 GLGTVGSGLTTAGTAATNMN
-884 AAASGIQ
+884 SAASGIQ
-891 SAAGGL
+891 SAAGSLGS
-897 STIGSTADL
+897 STSAASTADL
-906 STQVQ
+906 STEVQ

-919 LASGSS
+919 LASGSN
-925 TLSTQAA
+925 TLNTQAA
-932 SGISDLKSGLG
+932 SGINSLKSGLS
-943 KISQMQ
+943 KIGQMQ

-989 LNTGAE
+989 L
-995 SLYDGISKVNT
+995 
-1006 GANSLYTGAGQANTG
+1006 
-1021 VISLYNGAGQLNT
+1021 
-1034 GAVSLYNGASQLN
+1034 
-1047 AGANSLYA
+1047 
-1055 GAGKLNAG
+1055 
-1063 AISLYAGAGQLNTG
+1063 
-1077 ANSLYSGTGTLV
+1077 
-1089 SGAKKVNSGASQV
+1089 
-1102 NSGAGQV
+1102 
-1109 NSGAGQL
+1109 
-1116 ANGLAS
+1116 
-1122 GVSGAAQL
+1122 
-1130 ANGASRLTSGAG
+1130 
-1142 QLQSGAGQLQNGL
+1142 
-1155 AQGVNGSSQLAEGAD
+1155 
-1170 KLQSGTSQ
+1170 QSGTSQ
-1178 LSSGAS
+1178 LSSGA
-1184 KLAEKTPAITSG
+1184 
-1196 LTAVNNGLVSA
+1196 
-1207 GSYLNGLRKSKA
+1207 
-1219 SDTFYVPSYVLK
+1219 
-1231 HNADLQKSL
+1231 
-1240 KVFLSPDKK
+1240 
-1249 SAMIIIILDSNPSSE
+1249 
-1264 SAAEHSQALSAMAR
+1264 
-1278 KSLKGTDLGKAE
+1278 KG
-1290 VEMGGQSSTIE
+1290 
-1301 DTKNTASGD
+1301 
-1310 FTRTMAIMLIGI
+1310 
-1322 GIALIFVTRSLLQP
+1322 
-1336 IYILGTL
+1336 
-1343 LLAYISSLSITR
+1343 
-1355 WVVSGVMGRST
+1355 
-1366 LAWNVPFFTFIMLIA
+1366 
-1381 LGVDYSI
+1381 
-1388 FVMMRY
+1388 
-1394 RDSDPHALPSARI
+1394 
-1407 LEACTVIGTV
+1407 
-1417 VISAAVILGGTFAAL
+1417 
-1432 IPSGVPTLIEVAI
+1432 
-1445 GVIIGLAILV
+1445 
-1455 FLMPINLSASTKLTY
+1455 
-1470 EGFPWPKWA
+1470 
-1479 GRKKGLSFGKKS
+1479 

>member
-30 DSLTRAHS
+30 ESLTRAHS

-47 SEAAKLIKNEWGSK
+47 SEAAKLIKNEWGNK

-75 SGKLTDTDQG
+75 SGKLTETDQG

-142 VYDEINKAVKTS
+142 VNDEINKAVKTS

-168 DFTSSIQE
+168 DFTSSIRE

-208 TVGISFLV
+208 TVGVSFLV
-216 SFSIVTNLVNQIN
+216 SFSIVTNLVNQVN

-320 VVLLTLNPFFMAT
+320 IVLLTLNPFFMAT

-365 VVFLAAVAV
+365 VVFLASVAV

-385 VLNYDDTA
+385 VLNYNDTA

-413 KGMAM
+413 EGMAM

-525 DLYTGTVKLYNGS
+525 NLYTGTVKLYNGS
-538 IALYDGAGTLFN
+538 IALYDGTGTFFN

-577 AGTQKLKNGTQA
+577 AGTQKLKSGTSS
-589 LASGTG
+589 LASGSKTLANGTG

-602 TLRNG
+602 
-607 AGSLKNGTASLYTG
+607 K
-621 AGTLKN
+621 
-627 GVASLYTGAGTLKNG
+627 
-642 INTAYTGAGTLKN
+642 
-655 GISTLYTGAGSL
+655 
-667 KDGIGSLYT
+667 
-676 GAGSLKDGTAQL
+676 
-688 VTGSSSLKDGTSSLA
+688 
-703 TGADSLYTGT
+703 LYTGT
-713 KALTDGAQDLTAN
+713 KTLTRGAQDLTDN
-726 MNTLVAG
+726 MSNLVSG
-733 LDQLKSQLSENA
+733 LDQLKSELSAE
-745 SSLNADQLDQLSQGL
+745 SGSLDTSKLDQLSEGL
-760 TDLNNG
+760 TKLNTG
-766 LQQLNGKVSQISV
+766 LQQLNGVVSQINV

-797 QGQVGSLQKGLESA
+797 QGQVDSLQTGLTEAKTGLGAANSA
-811 QSGLTAAGR
+811 AGELASKISQDPELKKQLQPLLDKLNAGLGSADSGLRTAGGAANSMKIAAPGIK
-820 GLTTASGAAGSL
+820 SAAGSL
-832 AASIKKV
+832 
-839 SDPTLQKELL
+839 
-849 NELNSL
+849 
-855 NGSLSSTRD
+855 GSST
-864 GLDTAN
+864 
-870 RGLGAAGSAATSMN
+870 SAA
-884 AAASGIQ
+884 
-891 SAAGGL
+891 
-897 STIGSTADL
+897 STADL
-906 STQVQ
+906 STKVQ
-911 QLQAAVSQ
+911 QLQASVSQ
-919 LASGSS
+919 LASGSN

-932 SGISDLKSGLG
+932 SGISSLKSGLS
-943 KISQMQ
+943 KIGEMQ
-949 SAVDALA
+949 SGVDALA
-956 TGAHKLY
+956 AGAHKLY
-963 TGSNSIY
+963 TGSNSLY
-970 SGLSK
+970 SGLSE
-975 GMAGALALSQGANK
+975 GMAGALALSQGANQ
-989 LNTGAE
+989 
-995 SLYDGISKVNT
+995 VN
-1006 GANSLYTGAGQANTG
+1006 S
-1021 VISLYNGAGQLNT
+1021 
-1034 GAVSLYNGASQLN
+1034 GAS
-1047 AGANSLYA
+1047 AVA
-1055 GAGKLNAG
+1055 
-1063 AISLYAGAGQLNTG
+1063 
-1077 ANSLYSGTGTLV
+1077 
-1089 SGAKKVNSGASQV
+1089 SGASQV

-1116 ANGLAS
+1116 ATGLAS

-1142 QLQSGAGQLQNGL
+1142 QLQSGASQLQNGL
-1155 AQGVNGSSQLAEGAD
+1155 AQGVNGASQLAEGAD

-1264 SAAEHSQALSAMAR
+1264 SAAKHSQALSAMAR

-1310 FTRTMAIMLIGI
+1310 FTRTMAIMLIGV
-1322 GIALIFVTRSLLQP
+1322 GIALILVTRSLLQP

-1407 LEACTVIGTV
+1407 LKACTAIGTV
-1417 VISAAVILGGTFAAL
+1417 VISAVVILGGTFAAL

-1445 GVIIGLAILV
+1445 GVIIGLAILI

>member
-208 TVGISFLV
+208 TVGVSFLV
-216 SFSIVTNLVNQIN
+216 SFSIVTNLVNQVN

-308 ASGVAVGVLVLL
+308 ASGVAVGVLILL

-655 GISTLYTGAGSL
+655 GISALYTGAGSL

-676 GAGSLKDGTAQL
+676 GAGSLKDGTSQL

-703 TGADSLYTGT
+703 TGASSLYTGT
-713 KALTDGAQDLTAN
+713 QTLTNGAKDLTAN

-779 PNIDTSKIS
+779 PNIDTSKIY
-788 SLVSGLQSL
+788 SLVNGLQSL
-797 QGQVGSLQKGLESA
+797 KGQVDSLQTGLNEA
-811 QSGLTAAGR
+811 KTGLGAASTAAGELASKISQDPELKKQLQPVLDKLNAGLGSAGS
-820 GLTTASGAAGSL
+820 GLTTA
-832 AASIKKV
+832 
-839 SDPTLQKELL
+839 
-849 NELNSL
+849 
-855 NGSLSSTRD
+855 
-864 GLDTAN
+864 
-870 RGLGAAGSAATSMN
+870 GSAANNMKG
-884 AAASGIQ
+884 AASGIQ
-891 SAAGGL
+891 SAAGSFGNV
-897 STIGSTADL
+897 SSTADL

-989 LNTGAE
+989 LNSGAA

-1021 VISLYNGAGQLNT
+1021 AISLYNGAGQLNT

-1055 GAGKLNAG
+1055 GAGKLNSG

-1077 ANSLYSGTGTLV
+1077 ASSLYSGTGTLV

-1264 SAAEHSQALSAMAR
+1264 SAAEHSQALSTMAR

>member
-30 DSLTRAHS
+30 ESLTRAHS

-75 SGKLTDTDQG
+75 SGKLTETDQG

-142 VYDEINKAVKTS
+142 VNDEINKAVKTS

-168 DFTSSIQE
+168 DFTSSIRE

-208 TVGISFLV
+208 TVGVSFLV
-216 SFSIVTNLVNQIN
+216 SFSIVTNLVNQVN

-320 VVLLTLNPFFMAT
+320 IVLLTLNPFFMAT

-344 FAGENPS
+344 VAGENPS

-374 VVAPFFVTYSN
+374 VVTPFFVTYSN

-418 PSYLYIKSDHK
+418 PSYLYIKSDHT

-434 DLKLIDELTR
+434 DLKMIDELTR

-494 GSEQVTSGAKKL
+494 GSEQVTSGA
-506 ANGADQLDEG
+506 
-516 TGTLSDGAK
+516 
-525 DLYTGTVKLYNGS
+525 
-538 IALYDGAGTLFN
+538 
-550 GTKTLS
+550 
-556 VGADALYSGTR
+556 
-567 KLSSGANTLS
+567 NTLS
-577 AGTQKLKNGTQA
+577 AGTQKL
-589 LASGTG
+589 
-595 SLATGAQ
+595 
-602 TLRNG
+602 
-607 AGSLKNGTASLYTG
+607 
-621 AGTLKN
+621 
-627 GVASLYTGAGTLKNG
+627 
-642 INTAYTGAGTLKN
+642 
-655 GISTLYTGAGSL
+655 
-667 KDGIGSLYT
+667 
-676 GAGSLKDGTAQL
+676 
-688 VTGSSSLKDGTSSLA
+688 
-703 TGADSLYTGT
+703 YTGT
-713 KALTDGAQDLTAN
+713 KTLTRGAQDLTDN
-726 MNTLVAG
+726 MSNLVSG
-733 LDQLKSQLSENA
+733 LDQLKSELSAE
-745 SSLNADQLDQLSQGL
+745 SGSLDTSKLDQLSEGL
-760 TDLNNG
+760 TKLNTG
-766 LQQLNGKVSQISV
+766 LQQLNGVVSQINV

-797 QGQVGSLQKGLESA
+797 QGQVSNLKKGLTDT
-811 QSGLTAAGR
+811 QSGLTTAVT
-820 GLTTASGAAGSL
+820 GLGTASAAAGSL
-832 AASIKKV
+832 ASSISKI
-839 SDPTLQKELL
+839 SDPTLKAELQKEL
-849 NELNSL
+849 ETLNS
-855 NGSLSSTRD
+855 GLSSTKS
-864 GLDTAN
+864 
-870 RGLGAAGSAATSMN
+870 GLGTAGSGLTTAGTAATNMN
-884 AAASGIQ
+884 SAASGIQ
-891 SAAGGL
+891 SAAGSLGS
-897 STIGSTADL
+897 STSAASTADL
-906 STQVQ
+906 STEVQ
-911 QLQAAVSQ
+911 QLQAIVSQ
-919 LASGSS
+919 LASGSND
-925 TLSTQAA
+925 LSTQAA
-932 SGISDLKSGLG
+932 SGITSLKSGLS
-943 KISQMQ
+943 KIGEMQ
-949 SAVDALA
+949 SGVDALA
-956 TGAHKLY
+956 AGAHKLY
-963 TGSNSIY
+963 TGSNSLY
-970 SGLSK
+970 SGLSE
-975 GMAGALALSQGANK
+975 GMAGALALSQGANQ
-989 LNTGAE
+989 
-995 SLYDGISKVNT
+995 VN
-1006 GANSLYTGAGQANTG
+1006 S
-1021 VISLYNGAGQLNT
+1021 
-1034 GAVSLYNGASQLN
+1034 GAS
-1047 AGANSLYA
+1047 AVA
-1055 GAGKLNAG
+1055 
-1063 AISLYAGAGQLNTG
+1063 
-1077 ANSLYSGTGTLV
+1077 
-1089 SGAKKVNSGASQV
+1089 SGASQV

-1116 ANGLAS
+1116 ATGLAS

-1130 ANGASRLTSGAG
+1130 ANGARRLTSGAG
-1142 QLQSGAGQLQNGL
+1142 QLQSGASQLQNGL

-1310 FTRTMAIMLIGI
+1310 FTRTMAIMLIGV
-1322 GIALIFVTRSLLQP
+1322 GIALILITRSLLQP

-1407 LEACTVIGTV
+1407 LKACTAIGTV
-1417 VISAAVILGGTFAAL
+1417 VISAVVILGGTFAAL

-1445 GVIIGLAILV
+1445 GVIIGLAILI

>member
-30 DSLTRAHS
+30 ESLTRAHS

-75 SGKLTDTDQG
+75 SGKLTETDQG

-142 VYDEINKAVKTS
+142 VNDEINKAVKTS

-168 DFTSSIQE
+168 DFTSSIRE

-208 TVGISFLV
+208 TVGVSFLV
-216 SFSIVTNLVNQIN
+216 SFSIVTNLVNQVN

-320 VVLLTLNPFFMAT
+320 IVLLTLNPFFMAT

-344 FAGENPS
+344 VAGENPS

-374 VVAPFFVTYSN
+374 VVTPFFVTYSN

-418 PSYLYIKSDHK
+418 PSYLYIKSDHT

-434 DLKLIDELTR
+434 DLKMIDELTR

-494 GSEQVTSGAKKL
+494 GSEQVTSGA
-506 ANGADQLDEG
+506 
-516 TGTLSDGAK
+516 
-525 DLYTGTVKLYNGS
+525 
-538 IALYDGAGTLFN
+538 
-550 GTKTLS
+550 
-556 VGADALYSGTR
+556 
-567 KLSSGANTLS
+567 NTLS
-577 AGTQKLKNGTQA
+577 AGTQKLKSGTSS
-589 LASGTG
+589 LASGSQTLANGTG

-602 TLRNG
+602 
-607 AGSLKNGTASLYTG
+607 K
-621 AGTLKN
+621 
-627 GVASLYTGAGTLKNG
+627 
-642 INTAYTGAGTLKN
+642 
-655 GISTLYTGAGSL
+655 
-667 KDGIGSLYT
+667 
-676 GAGSLKDGTAQL
+676 
-688 VTGSSSLKDGTSSLA
+688 
-703 TGADSLYTGT
+703 LYTGT
-713 KALTDGAQDLTAN
+713 KTLTRGAQDLTDN
-726 MNTLVAG
+726 MSNLVSG
-733 LDQLKSQLSENA
+733 LDQLKSELSAE
-745 SSLNADQLDQLSQGL
+745 SGSLDTSKLDQLSEGL
-760 TDLNNG
+760 TKLNTG
-766 LQQLNGKVSQISV
+766 LQQLNGVVSQINV

-797 QGQVGSLQKGLESA
+797 QGQVSNLKKGLTDT
-811 QSGLTAAGR
+811 QSGLTTAVT
-820 GLTTASGAAGSL
+820 GLGTASAAAGSL
-832 AASIKKV
+832 ASSISKI
-839 SDPTLQKELL
+839 SDPTLKAELQKEL
-849 NELNSL
+849 ETLNS
-855 NGSLSSTRD
+855 GLSSTKS
-864 GLDTAN
+864 
-870 RGLGAAGSAATSMN
+870 GLGTAGSGLTTAGTAATNMN
-884 AAASGIQ
+884 SAASGIQ
-891 SAAGGL
+891 SAAGSLGS
-897 STIGSTADL
+897 STSAASTADL
-906 STQVQ
+906 STEVQ
-911 QLQAAVSQ
+911 QLQAIVSQ
-919 LASGSS
+919 LASGSND
-925 TLSTQAA
+925 LSTQAA
-932 SGISDLKSGLG
+932 SGITSLKSGLS
-943 KISQMQ
+943 KIGEMQ
-949 SAVDALA
+949 SGVDALA
-956 TGAHKLY
+956 AGAHKLY
-963 TGSNSIY
+963 TGSNSLY
-970 SGLSK
+970 SGLSE
-975 GMAGALALSQGANK
+975 GMAGALALSQGANQ
-989 LNTGAE
+989 
-995 SLYDGISKVNT
+995 VN
-1006 GANSLYTGAGQANTG
+1006 S
-1021 VISLYNGAGQLNT
+1021 
-1034 GAVSLYNGASQLN
+1034 GAS
-1047 AGANSLYA
+1047 AVA
-1055 GAGKLNAG
+1055 
-1063 AISLYAGAGQLNTG
+1063 
-1077 ANSLYSGTGTLV
+1077 
-1089 SGAKKVNSGASQV
+1089 SGASQV

-1116 ANGLAS
+1116 ATGLAS

-1130 ANGASRLTSGAG
+1130 ANGARRLTSGAG
-1142 QLQSGAGQLQNGL
+1142 QLQSGASQLQNGL

-1310 FTRTMAIMLIGI
+1310 FTRTMAIMLIGV
-1322 GIALIFVTRSLLQP
+1322 GIALILITRSLLQP

-1407 LEACTVIGTV
+1407 LKACTAIGTV
-1417 VISAAVILGGTFAAL
+1417 VISAVVILGGTFAAL

-1445 GVIIGLAILV
+1445 GVIIGLAILI

>member
-30 DSLTRAHS
+30 ESLTRAHS

-75 SGKLTDTDQG
+75 SGKLTETDQG

-142 VYDEINKAVKTS
+142 VNDEINKAVKTS

-168 DFTSSIQE
+168 DFTSSIRE

-208 TVGISFLV
+208 TVGVSFLV
-216 SFSIVTNLVNQIN
+216 SFSIVTNLVNQVN

-320 VVLLTLNPFFMAT
+320 IVLLTLNPFFMAT

-344 FAGENPS
+344 VAGENPS

-418 PSYLYIKSDHK
+418 PSYLYIKSDHT

-525 DLYTGTVKLYNGS
+525 NLYTGTVKLYNGS

-577 AGTQKLKNGTQA
+577 AGTQKLKSGTSS
-589 LASGTG
+589 LASGSQTLANGTG
-595 SLATGAQ
+595 SLAKGAND
-602 TLRNG
+602 L
-607 AGSLKNGTASLYTG
+607 S
-621 AGTLKN
+621 AGTQKL
-627 GVASLYTGAGTLKNG
+627 VD
-642 INTAYTGAGTLKN
+642 NTSKLNSYM
-655 GISTLYTGAGSL
+655 S
-667 KDGIGSLYT
+667 
-676 GAGSLKDGTAQL
+676 QL
-688 VTGSSSLKDGTSSLA
+688 T
-703 TGADSLYTGT
+703 
-713 KALTDGAQDLTAN
+713 Q
-726 MNTLVAG
+726 G
-733 LDQLKSQLSENA
+733 LDEMKSKLSFQMQSLDASQLE
-745 SSLNADQLDQLSQGL
+745 SLSNGLKLIDQGL
-760 TDLNNG
+760 TDLNNS
-766 LQQLNGKVSQISV
+766 VSAKSV
-779 PNIDTSKIS
+779 PSIDTNSLNNLNSVISGMKDLTSEAKTLESSLTGASSSATKMSSDLAALIAQVPNEKLRNQLSTTLSTDMNSLSGNLQNATGAATKLSKAQSAVGNIGNIDTSSLSQMS
-788 SLVSGLQSL
+788 SLLPTLKSKVAVLAAIASRLDAN
-797 QGQVGSLQKGLESA
+797 GQVG
-811 QSGLTAAGR
+811 
-820 GLTTASGAAGSL
+820 
-832 AASIKKV
+832 IK
-839 SDPTLQKELL
+839 
-849 NELNSL
+849 N
-855 NGSLSSTRD
+855 
-864 GLDTAN
+864 
-870 RGLGAAGSAATSMN
+870 
-884 AAASGIQ
+884 
-891 SAAGGL
+891 
-897 STIGSTADL
+897 
-906 STQVQ
+906 
-911 QLQAAVSQ
+911 
-919 LASGSS
+919 
-925 TLSTQAA
+925 
-932 SGISDLKSGLG
+932 LKSGLD
-943 KISQMQ
+943 KLSDMQ
-949 SAVDALA
+949 SGVNKMA
-956 TGAHKLY
+956 TSAHQLY
-963 TGSNSIY
+963 TGYNALY
-970 SGLSK
+970 SGLNA
-975 GMAGALALSQGANK
+975 GMVGAMQLANGANQ
-989 LNTGAE
+989 
-995 SLYDGISKVNT
+995 V
-1006 GANSLYTGAGQANTG
+1006 
-1021 VISLYNGAGQLNT
+1021 
-1034 GAVSLYNGASQLN
+1034 N
-1047 AGANSLYA
+1047 AGASA
-1055 GAGKLNAG
+1055 VA
-1063 AISLYAGAGQLNTG
+1063 
-1077 ANSLYSGTGTLV
+1077 
-1089 SGAKKVNSGASQV
+1089 SGASQV

-1116 ANGLAS
+1116 ATGLAS

-1130 ANGASRLTSGAG
+1130 ANGARRLTSGAG
-1142 QLQSGAGQLQNGL
+1142 QLQSGASQLQNGL

-1178 LSSGAS
+1178 LSSGAN

-1310 FTRTMAIMLIGI
+1310 FTRTMAIMLIGV
-1322 GIALIFVTRSLLQP
+1322 GIALILITRSLLQP

-1407 LEACTVIGTV
+1407 LKACTAIGTV
-1417 VISAAVILGGTFAAL
+1417 VISAVVILGGTFAAL

-1445 GVIIGLAILV
+1445 GVIIGLAILI

>member
-75 SGKLTDTDQG
+75 SGKLTETDQG

-676 GAGSLKDGTAQL
+676 GAGSLKDGTSQL
-688 VTGSSSLKDGTSSLA
+688 LTGSSSLKDGTSSLA
-703 TGADSLYTGT
+703 TGASSLYTGT
-713 KALTDGAQDLTAN
+713 QTLTNGAKDLTAN

-779 PNIDTSKIS
+779 PNIDTSKIY
-788 SLVSGLQSL
+788 SLVNGLESL
-797 QGQVGSLQKGLESA
+797 QGQVDTLQNGLKSA
-811 QSGLTAAGR
+811 QSGLN
-820 GLTTASGAAGSL
+820 TASGAAGEL
-832 AASIKKV
+832 ASKINQ
-839 SDPTLQKELL
+839 DPKLKEELQPVLDKL
-849 NELNSL
+849 N
-855 NGSLSSTRD
+855 D
-864 GLDTAN
+864 GLGSVGSGLTTA
-870 RGLGAAGSAATSMN
+870 GTAANNMKG
-884 AAASGIQ
+884 AASGIQ
-891 SAAGGL
+891 SAAGSFGNV
-897 STIGSTADL
+897 SSTADL

-925 TLSTQAA
+925 TLSSQAA

-989 LNTGAE
+989 LSSGAA
-995 SLYDGISKVNT
+995 SLYDGISQVNT
-1006 GANSLYTGAGQANTG
+1006 GANSLYNGAGQANTG
-1021 VISLYNGAGQLNT
+1021 AISLYNGAGQLNT

-1055 GAGKLNAG
+1055 GTGKLNAG

-1130 ANGASRLTSGAG
+1130 ANGASLLTSGAG

>member
-30 DSLTRAHS
+30 ESLTRAHS

-75 SGKLTDTDQG
+75 SGKLTETDQG
-85 NIEASIDRLTSNQK
+85 NIEATIDRLTSNQK

-142 VYDEINKAVKTS
+142 VNDEINKAVKTS

-168 DFTSSIQE
+168 DFTSSIRE

-208 TVGISFLV
+208 TVGVSFLV
-216 SFSIVTNLVNQIN
+216 SFSIVTNLVNQVN

-308 ASGVAVGVLVLL
+308 AAGVAVGVLVLL
-320 VVLLTLNPFFMAT
+320 IVLLTLNPFFMAT

-418 PSYLYIKSDHK
+418 PSYLYIKSDHT

-577 AGTQKLKNGTQA
+577 AGTQKLKSGTSS
-589 LASGTG
+589 LASGSQTLANGTG

-602 TLRNG
+602 
-607 AGSLKNGTASLYTG
+607 K
-621 AGTLKN
+621 
-627 GVASLYTGAGTLKNG
+627 
-642 INTAYTGAGTLKN
+642 
-655 GISTLYTGAGSL
+655 
-667 KDGIGSLYT
+667 
-676 GAGSLKDGTAQL
+676 
-688 VTGSSSLKDGTSSLA
+688 
-703 TGADSLYTGT
+703 LYTGT
-713 KALTDGAQDLTAN
+713 KTLTRGAQDLTDN
-726 MNTLVAG
+726 MSNLVSG
-733 LDQLKSQLSENA
+733 LDQLKSELSAE
-745 SSLNADQLDQLSQGL
+745 SGSLDTSKLDQLSEGL
-760 TDLNNG
+760 TKLNTG
-766 LQQLNGKVSQISV
+766 LQQLNGVVSQINV

-797 QGQVGSLQKGLESA
+797 QGQVDSLQTGLTEAKTGLGAANSA
-811 QSGLTAAGR
+811 AGELASKISQDPELKKQLQPVLDKLNAGLGSADSGLRTAGGAANSMKIAAPGIK
-820 GLTTASGAAGSL
+820 SAAGSL
-832 AASIKKV
+832 
-839 SDPTLQKELL
+839 
-849 NELNSL
+849 
-855 NGSLSSTRD
+855 GSST
-864 GLDTAN
+864 
-870 RGLGAAGSAATSMN
+870 SAA
-884 AAASGIQ
+884 
-891 SAAGGL
+891 
-897 STIGSTADL
+897 STADL
-906 STQVQ
+906 STKVQ
-911 QLQAAVSQ
+911 QLQAIVSQ
-919 LASGSS
+919 LASGSND
-925 TLSTQAA
+925 LSTQAA
-932 SGISDLKSGLG
+932 SGITSLKSGLS
-943 KISQMQ
+943 KIGEMQ
-949 SAVDALA
+949 SGVDALA
-956 TGAHKLY
+956 AGAHKLY
-963 TGSNSIY
+963 TGSNSLY
-970 SGLSK
+970 GGLSE
-975 GMAGALALSQGANK
+975 GMAGALALSQGANQ
-989 LNTGAE
+989 
-995 SLYDGISKVNT
+995 VN
-1006 GANSLYTGAGQANTG
+1006 S
-1021 VISLYNGAGQLNT
+1021 
-1034 GAVSLYNGASQLN
+1034 GAS
-1047 AGANSLYA
+1047 AVA
-1055 GAGKLNAG
+1055 
-1063 AISLYAGAGQLNTG
+1063 
-1077 ANSLYSGTGTLV
+1077 
-1089 SGAKKVNSGASQV
+1089 SGASQV

-1116 ANGLAS
+1116 ATGLAS

-1130 ANGASRLTSGAG
+1130 ANGARRLTSGAG
-1142 QLQSGAGQLQNGL
+1142 QLQSGASQLQNGL

-1207 GSYLNGLRKSKA
+1207 GSYLNGLRKSEA

-1310 FTRTMAIMLIGI
+1310 FTRTMAIMLIGV
-1322 GIALIFVTRSLLQP
+1322 GIALILITRSLLQP

-1407 LEACTVIGTV
+1407 LKACTAIGTV
-1417 VISAAVILGGTFAAL
+1417 VISAVVILGGTFAAL

-1445 GVIIGLAILV
+1445 GVIIGLAILI

>member
-30 DSLTRAHS
+30 ESLTRAHS

-75 SGKLTDTDQG
+75 SGKLTETDQG

-142 VYDEINKAVKTS
+142 VNDEINKAVKTS

-168 DFTSSIQE
+168 DFTSSIRE

-208 TVGISFLV
+208 TVGVSFLV
-216 SFSIVTNLVNQIN
+216 SFSIVTNLVNQVN

-320 VVLLTLNPFFMAT
+320 IVLLTLNPFFMAT

-413 KGMAM
+413 EGMAM
-418 PSYLYIKSDHK
+418 PSYLYIKSDHT

-516 TGTLSDGAK
+516 TGTLSNGAK

-577 AGTQKLKNGTQA
+577 AGTQKLKSGTSS
-589 LASGTG
+589 LASGSQTLANGTG
-595 SLATGAQ
+595 SLATGA
-602 TLRNG
+602 N
-607 AGSLKNGTASLYTG
+607 
-621 AGTLKN
+621 
-627 GVASLYTGAGTLKNG
+627 
-642 INTAYTGAGTLKN
+642 
-655 GISTLYTGAGSL
+655 
-667 KDGIGSLYT
+667 
-676 GAGSLKDGTAQL
+676 
-688 VTGSSSLKDGTSSLA
+688 
-703 TGADSLYTGT
+703 SLYTGT
-713 KALTDGAQDLTAN
+713 QTLTNGAKDLTAN

-745 SSLNADQLDQLSQGL
+745 SSLNADQLYQLSSGL

-766 LQQLNGKVSQISV
+766 LQRLNSMVSQIQV

-797 QGQVGSLQKGLESA
+797 QGQVLSLE
-811 QSGLTAAGR
+811 SGLTNAKTGLGAARSGLGAASTAAGNMASLISQVSDPTIKAKLEEDLKTLDNGLSSTKTGLDTAGS
-820 GLTTASGAAGSL
+820 GLTTAG
-832 AASIKKV
+832 
-839 SDPTLQKELL
+839 T
-849 NELNSL
+849 
-855 NGSLSSTRD
+855 
-864 GLDTAN
+864 
-870 RGLGAAGSAATSMN
+870 AATNMN
-884 AAASGIQ
+884 SAASGIQ
-891 SAAGGL
+891 SAAGSLGS
-897 STIGSTADL
+897 STSAASTADL
-906 STQVQ
+906 STKVQ
-911 QLQAAVSQ
+911 QLQASVSQ
-919 LASGSS
+919 LASGSN

-932 SGISDLKSGLG
+932 SGITSLKSGLS
-943 KISQMQ
+943 KIGEMQ
-949 SAVDALA
+949 SGVDALA
-956 TGAHKLY
+956 AGAHKLY
-963 TGSNSIY
+963 TGSNSLY
-970 SGLSK
+970 SGLSE
-975 GMAGALALSQGANK
+975 GMAGALALSQGAK
-989 LNTGAE
+989 T
-995 SLYDGISKVNT
+995 VN
-1006 GANSLYTGAGQANTG
+1006 S
-1021 VISLYNGAGQLNT
+1021 
-1034 GAVSLYNGASQLN
+1034 GAS
-1047 AGANSLYA
+1047 AVA
-1055 GAGKLNAG
+1055 
-1063 AISLYAGAGQLNTG
+1063 
-1077 ANSLYSGTGTLV
+1077 
-1089 SGAKKVNSGASQV
+1089 SGASQV

-1116 ANGLAS
+1116 ATGLAS

-1142 QLQSGAGQLQNGL
+1142 QLQSGASQLQNGL

-1207 GSYLNGLRKSKA
+1207 GSYLNGLRKSEA

-1310 FTRTMAIMLIGI
+1310 FTRTMAIMLIGV
-1322 GIALIFVTRSLLQP
+1322 GIALILVTRSLLQP

-1407 LEACTVIGTV
+1407 LKACTAIGTV
-1417 VISAAVILGGTFAAL
+1417 VISAVVILGGTFAAL

>member
-47 SEAAKLIKNEWGSK
+47 SEAAKLIKNEWGNK

-75 SGKLTDTDQG
+75 SGKLTETDQG

-99 KYGIKDYLAPQD
+99 KYGIKDYLAPQN

-127 VMQMNIAKSHGTISQ
+127 VMQMNIAKSHGSISQ
-142 VYDEINKAVKTS
+142 VYDEINKVVKTS

-208 TVGISFLV
+208 TVGVSFLV
-216 SFSIVTNLVNQIN
+216 SFSIVTNLVNQVN

-261 DLGNGLG
+261 YLGNGLG

-320 VVLLTLNPFFMAT
+320 IVLLTLNPFFMAT

-344 FAGENPS
+344 FAGEKPS

-413 KGMAM
+413 EGMAM
-418 PSYLYIKSDHK
+418 PSYLYIKSDHT

-525 DLYTGTVKLYNGS
+525 DLYTGT
-538 IALYDGAGTLFN
+538 
-550 GTKTLS
+550 
-556 VGADALYSGTR
+556 
-567 KLSSGANTLS
+567 
-577 AGTQKLKNGTQA
+577 
-589 LASGTG
+589 
-595 SLATGAQ
+595 Q
-602 TLRNG
+602 TLTNG
-607 AGSLKNGTASLYTG
+607 AK
-621 AGTLKN
+621 
-627 GVASLYTGAGTLKNG
+627 
-642 INTAYTGAGTLKN
+642 
-655 GISTLYTGAGSL
+655 
-667 KDGIGSLYT
+667 
-676 GAGSLKDGTAQL
+676 
-688 VTGSSSLKDGTSSLA
+688 
-703 TGADSLYTGT
+703 
-713 KALTDGAQDLTAN
+713 DLTAN

-745 SSLNADQLDQLSQGL
+745 SSLNADQLDQLSSGL
-760 TDLNNG
+760 TDLNSG
-766 LQQLNGKVSQISV
+766 LQRLNSKVSQIQV
-779 PNIDTSKIS
+779 PNIDASKIS
-788 SLVSGLQSL
+788 RLVSGLQSL
-797 QGQVGSLQKGLESA
+797 QGQVGSLQT
-811 QSGLTAAGR
+811 GLTNAKTGW
-820 GLTTASGAAGSL
+820 TTARTGFGTASAATGSL
-832 AASIKKV
+832 ASSISKV
-839 SDPTLQKELL
+839 SDPTLKAELQKEL
-849 NELNSL
+849 ETLNS
-855 NGSLSSTRD
+855 GLSSTKS
-864 GLDTAN
+864 
-870 RGLGAAGSAATSMN
+870 GLGTVGSGLTTARTAATNMN
-884 AAASGIQ
+884 SAASGIQ
-891 SAAGGL
+891 SATGSLGS
-897 STIGSTADL
+897 STFAVSTADL
-906 STQVQ
+906 STEVQ

-919 LASGSS
+919 LASGSN

-932 SGISDLKSGLG
+932 SGISSLKSGLS
-943 KISQMQ
+943 KIGQMQ

-963 TGSNSIY
+963 TGSNSLY

-975 GMAGALALSQGANK
+975 GMAGALALSQ
-989 LNTGAE
+989 
-995 SLYDGISKVNT
+995 
-1006 GANSLYTGAGQANTG
+1006 
-1021 VISLYNGAGQLNT
+1021 
-1034 GAVSLYNGASQLN
+1034 
-1047 AGANSLYA
+1047 
-1055 GAGKLNAG
+1055 
-1063 AISLYAGAGQLNTG
+1063 
-1077 ANSLYSGTGTLV
+1077 
-1089 SGAKKVNSGASQV
+1089 
-1102 NSGAGQV
+1102 
-1109 NSGAGQL
+1109 
-1116 ANGLAS
+1116 
-1122 GVSGAAQL
+1122 
-1130 ANGASRLTSGAG
+1130 
-1142 QLQSGAGQLQNGL
+1142 
-1155 AQGVNGSSQLAEGAD
+1155 GAD

-1479 GRKKGLSFGKKS
+1479 GRKKSLSFGKKS

>member
-75 SGKLTDTDQG
+75 SGKLTETDQG

-198 SPVVPLVSLL
+198 SPIVPLVSLL
-208 TVGISFLV
+208 TVGVSFLV
-216 SFSIVTNLVNQIN
+216 SFSIVTNLVNQVN

-268 VAEATKDSIKKAGR
+268 VAEATKDSIKKSGR

-320 VVLLTLNPFFMAT
+320 IVLLTLNPFFMAT

-413 KGMAM
+413 EGMAM

-577 AGTQKLKNGTQA
+577 AGTQKLKSGTSS
-589 LASGTG
+589 LASGSMTLANGTG

-607 AGSLKNGTASLYTG
+607 AGTLKNGTASLYTG

-627 GVASLYTGAGTLKNG
+627 G
-642 INTAYTGAGTLKN
+642 TA
-655 GISTLYTGAGSL
+655 
-667 KDGIGSLYT
+667 SLYT
-676 GAGSLKDGTAQL
+676 GAGSLKNGTSQL
-688 VTGSSSLKDGTSSLA
+688 LTGSTSLKDGTSDLA
-703 TGADSLYTGT
+703 TGASSLYTGT
-713 KALTDGAQDLTAN
+713 QTLTNGAKDLTAN

-733 LDQLKSQLSENA
+733 LDQLKSQLSANA

-766 LQQLNGKVSQISV
+766 LQSLNSKVSQIQV

-788 SLVSGLQSL
+788 SLVIGLQSL
-797 QGQVGSLQKGLESA
+797 QGQVDSLQKGLTNVGTGLKSA
-811 QSGLTAAGR
+811 GSGLGAAS
-820 GLTTASGAAGSL
+820 TAAGSL
-832 AASIKKV
+832 ASSISKV
-839 SDPTLQKELL
+839 SDQALKAELQKELS
-849 NELNSL
+849 SL
-855 NGSLSSTRD
+855 NGGLSSTRD

-870 RGLGAAGSAATSMN
+870 RGFGTAFSAATSMKD
-884 AAASGIQ
+884 AASGIR
-891 SAAGGL
+891 SAAGSFGNV
-897 STIGSTADL
+897 SSTADL

-911 QLQAAVSQ
+911 QLQAAVAQ
-919 LASGSS
+919 LANGSS

-932 SGISDLKSGLG
+932 SGISDLKSGLD

-989 LNTGAE
+989 LNSGAV
-995 SLYDGISKVNT
+995 SLYNGISQVNT
-1006 GANSLYTGAGQANTG
+1006 GANSLYTGVGQVNSGAA
-1021 VISLYNGAGQLNT
+1021 SLYT
-1034 GAVSLYNGASQLN
+1034 
-1047 AGANSLYA
+1047 

-1063 AISLYAGAGQLNTG
+1063 AA
-1077 ANSLYSGTGTLV
+1077 SLYSGTGSLV
-1089 SGAKKVNSGASQV
+1089 SGANKVNSGASAVASGASQV
-1102 NSGAGQV
+1102 NTGAGQV

-1170 KLQSGTSQ
+1170 KLQSGSSQ

-1355 WVVSGVMGRST
+1355 WVVSGMMGRST

-1394 RDSDPHALPSARI
+1394 RDSDPHELPSARI

-1479 GRKKGLSFGKKS
+1479 GRKKS

>member
-47 SEAAKLIKNEWGSK
+47 SEAAKLIKNEWGNK

-75 SGKLTDTDQG
+75 SGKLTETDQG

-99 KYGIKDYLAPQD
+99 KYGIKDYLAPQN

-127 VMQMNIAKSHGTISQ
+127 VMQMNIAKSHGSISQ
-142 VYDEINKAVKTS
+142 VYDEINKVVKTS

-208 TVGISFLV
+208 TVGVSFLV
-216 SFSIVTNLVNQIN
+216 SFSIVTNLVNQVN

-261 DLGNGLG
+261 YLGNGLG

-320 VVLLTLNPFFMAT
+320 IVLLTLNPFFMAT

-344 FAGENPS
+344 FAGEKPS

-413 KGMAM
+413 EGMAM
-418 PSYLYIKSDHK
+418 PSYLYIKSDHT

-525 DLYTGTVKLYNGS
+525 DLYTGT
-538 IALYDGAGTLFN
+538 
-550 GTKTLS
+550 
-556 VGADALYSGTR
+556 
-567 KLSSGANTLS
+567 
-577 AGTQKLKNGTQA
+577 
-589 LASGTG
+589 
-595 SLATGAQ
+595 Q
-602 TLRNG
+602 TLTNG
-607 AGSLKNGTASLYTG
+607 AK
-621 AGTLKN
+621 
-627 GVASLYTGAGTLKNG
+627 
-642 INTAYTGAGTLKN
+642 
-655 GISTLYTGAGSL
+655 
-667 KDGIGSLYT
+667 
-676 GAGSLKDGTAQL
+676 
-688 VTGSSSLKDGTSSLA
+688 
-703 TGADSLYTGT
+703 
-713 KALTDGAQDLTAN
+713 DLTAN

-745 SSLNADQLDQLSQGL
+745 SSLNADQLDQLSSGL
-760 TDLNNG
+760 TDLNSG
-766 LQQLNGKVSQISV
+766 LQRLNSKVSQIQV
-779 PNIDTSKIS
+779 PNIDASKIS
-788 SLVSGLQSL
+788 RLVSGLQSL
-797 QGQVGSLQKGLESA
+797 QGQVGSLQT
-811 QSGLTAAGR
+811 GLTNAKTGW
-820 GLTTASGAAGSL
+820 TTARTGFGTASAAAGSL
-832 AASIKKV
+832 ASSISKV
-839 SDPTLQKELL
+839 SDPTLKAELQKEL
-849 NELNSL
+849 ETLNS
-855 NGSLSSTRD
+855 GLSSTKS
-864 GLDTAN
+864 
-870 RGLGAAGSAATSMN
+870 GLGTVGSGLTTARTAATNMN
-884 AAASGIQ
+884 SAASGIQ
-891 SAAGGL
+891 SATGSLGS
-897 STIGSTADL
+897 STFAVSTADL
-906 STQVQ
+906 STEVQ

-919 LASGSS
+919 LASGSN

-932 SGISDLKSGLG
+932 SGISSLKSGLS
-943 KISQMQ
+943 KIGQMQ

-963 TGSNSIY
+963 TGSNSLY

-975 GMAGALALSQGANK
+975 GMAGALALSQ
-989 LNTGAE
+989 
-995 SLYDGISKVNT
+995 
-1006 GANSLYTGAGQANTG
+1006 
-1021 VISLYNGAGQLNT
+1021 
-1034 GAVSLYNGASQLN
+1034 
-1047 AGANSLYA
+1047 
-1055 GAGKLNAG
+1055 
-1063 AISLYAGAGQLNTG
+1063 
-1077 ANSLYSGTGTLV
+1077 
-1089 SGAKKVNSGASQV
+1089 
-1102 NSGAGQV
+1102 
-1109 NSGAGQL
+1109 
-1116 ANGLAS
+1116 
-1122 GVSGAAQL
+1122 
-1130 ANGASRLTSGAG
+1130 
-1142 QLQSGAGQLQNGL
+1142 
-1155 AQGVNGSSQLAEGAD
+1155 GAD

-1479 GRKKGLSFGKKS
+1479 GRKKSLSFGKKS

>member
-47 SEAAKLIKNEWGSK
+47 SEAAKLIKNEWGNK

-75 SGKLTDTDQG
+75 SGKLTETDQG

-99 KYGIKDYLAPQD
+99 KYGIKDYLAPQN

-127 VMQMNIAKSHGTISQ
+127 VMQMNIAKSHGSISQ
-142 VYDEINKAVKTS
+142 VYDEINKVVKTS

-208 TVGISFLV
+208 TVGVSFLV
-216 SFSIVTNLVNQIN
+216 SFSIVANLVNQVN

-261 DLGNGLG
+261 YLGNGLG

-320 VVLLTLNPFFMAT
+320 IVLLTLNPFFMAT

-413 KGMAM
+413 EGMAM
-418 PSYLYIKSDHK
+418 PSYLYIKSDHT

-454 VMSATEPYNE
+454 VMSATEPYNV

-479 DGTAKLEKGVGKLTK
+479 DGIAKLEKGVGKLTK

-516 TGTLSDGAK
+516 TGTLSDEAK
-525 DLYTGTVKLYNGS
+525 DLYTGT
-538 IALYDGAGTLFN
+538 
-550 GTKTLS
+550 
-556 VGADALYSGTR
+556 
-567 KLSSGANTLS
+567 
-577 AGTQKLKNGTQA
+577 
-589 LASGTG
+589 
-595 SLATGAQ
+595 Q
-602 TLRNG
+602 TLTNG
-607 AGSLKNGTASLYTG
+607 AK
-621 AGTLKN
+621 
-627 GVASLYTGAGTLKNG
+627 
-642 INTAYTGAGTLKN
+642 
-655 GISTLYTGAGSL
+655 
-667 KDGIGSLYT
+667 
-676 GAGSLKDGTAQL
+676 
-688 VTGSSSLKDGTSSLA
+688 
-703 TGADSLYTGT
+703 
-713 KALTDGAQDLTAN
+713 DLTAN

-745 SSLNADQLDQLSQGL
+745 SSLNADQLDQLSSGL
-760 TDLNNG
+760 TDLN
-766 LQQLNGKVSQISV
+766 
-779 PNIDTSKIS
+779 
-788 SLVSGLQSL
+788 SGLQSL
-797 QGQVGSLQKGLESA
+797 QGQVGSLQT
-811 QSGLTAAGR
+811 GLTNAKT
-820 GLTTASGAAGSL
+820 GLTTARTGFGTASAAAGSL
-832 AASIKKV
+832 ASSISKV
-839 SDPTLQKELL
+839 SDPTLKAELQKEL
-849 NELNSL
+849 ETLNS
-855 NGSLSSTRD
+855 
-864 GLDTAN
+864 
-870 RGLGAAGSAATSMN
+870 GLGTVGSGLTTARTAATNMN
-884 AAASGIQ
+884 SAASGIQ
-891 SAAGGL
+891 SATGSLGSGTSAV
-897 STIGSTADL
+897 STADL
-906 STQVQ
+906 STEVQ
-911 QLQAAVSQ
+911 QLQA
-919 LASGSS
+919 
-925 TLSTQAA
+925 
-932 SGISDLKSGLG
+932 
-943 KISQMQ
+943 
-949 SAVDALA
+949 AVDALA

-963 TGSNSIY
+963 TGSNSLY

-975 GMAGALALSQGANK
+975 GMAGALALSQ
-989 LNTGAE
+989 
-995 SLYDGISKVNT
+995 
-1006 GANSLYTGAGQANTG
+1006 
-1021 VISLYNGAGQLNT
+1021 
-1034 GAVSLYNGASQLN
+1034 
-1047 AGANSLYA
+1047 
-1055 GAGKLNAG
+1055 
-1063 AISLYAGAGQLNTG
+1063 
-1077 ANSLYSGTGTLV
+1077 
-1089 SGAKKVNSGASQV
+1089 
-1102 NSGAGQV
+1102 
-1109 NSGAGQL
+1109 
-1116 ANGLAS
+1116 
-1122 GVSGAAQL
+1122 
-1130 ANGASRLTSGAG
+1130 
-1142 QLQSGAGQLQNGL
+1142 
-1155 AQGVNGSSQLAEGAD
+1155 GAD

-1184 KLAEKTPAITSG
+1184 KLAENTPAITSG

-1394 RDSDPHALPSARI
+1394 RDSDPHALSSARI

-1479 GRKKGLSFGKKS
+1479 GRKKSLSFGKKS

>member
-47 SEAAKLIKNEWGSK
+47 SEAAKLIKNEWGNK

-75 SGKLTDTDQG
+75 SGKLTETDQG

-99 KYGIKDYLAPQD
+99 KYGIKDYLAPQN

-127 VMQMNIAKSHGTISQ
+127 VMQMNIAKSHGSISQ
-142 VYDEINKAVKTS
+142 VYDEINKVVKTS

-208 TVGISFLV
+208 TVGVSFLV
-216 SFSIVTNLVNQIN
+216 SFSIVANLVNQVN

-261 DLGNGLG
+261 YLGNGLG

-320 VVLLTLNPFFMAT
+320 IVLLTLTPFFMAT

-413 KGMAM
+413 EGMAM
-418 PSYLYIKSDHK
+418 PSYLYIKSDHT

-479 DGTAKLEKGVGKLTK
+479 DGIAKLEKGVGKLTK

-516 TGTLSDGAK
+516 TGTLSDEAK
-525 DLYTGTVKLYNGS
+525 DLYTGT
-538 IALYDGAGTLFN
+538 
-550 GTKTLS
+550 
-556 VGADALYSGTR
+556 
-567 KLSSGANTLS
+567 
-577 AGTQKLKNGTQA
+577 
-589 LASGTG
+589 
-595 SLATGAQ
+595 Q
-602 TLRNG
+602 TLTND
-607 AGSLKNGTASLYTG
+607 AK
-621 AGTLKN
+621 
-627 GVASLYTGAGTLKNG
+627 
-642 INTAYTGAGTLKN
+642 
-655 GISTLYTGAGSL
+655 
-667 KDGIGSLYT
+667 
-676 GAGSLKDGTAQL
+676 
-688 VTGSSSLKDGTSSLA
+688 
-703 TGADSLYTGT
+703 
-713 KALTDGAQDLTAN
+713 DLTAN

-745 SSLNADQLDQLSQGL
+745 SSLNADQLDQLSSGL
-760 TDLNNG
+760 TDLN
-766 LQQLNGKVSQISV
+766 
-779 PNIDTSKIS
+779 
-788 SLVSGLQSL
+788 SGLQSL
-797 QGQVGSLQKGLESA
+797 QGQVGSLQT
-811 QSGLTAAGR
+811 GLTNAKT
-820 GLTTASGAAGSL
+820 GLTTARTGFGTASAAAGSL
-832 AASIKKV
+832 ASSISKV
-839 SDPTLQKELL
+839 SDPTLKAELQKEL
-849 NELNSL
+849 ETLNS
-855 NGSLSSTRD
+855 
-864 GLDTAN
+864 
-870 RGLGAAGSAATSMN
+870 GLGTVGSGLTTARTAATNMN
-884 AAASGIQ
+884 SAASGIQ
-891 SAAGGL
+891 SATGSLGS
-897 STIGSTADL
+897 STSAVSTADL
-906 STQVQ
+906 STEVQ
-911 QLQAAVSQ
+911 QLQA
-919 LASGSS
+919 
-925 TLSTQAA
+925 
-932 SGISDLKSGLG
+932 
-943 KISQMQ
+943 
-949 SAVDALA
+949 AVDALA

-963 TGSNSIY
+963 TGSNSLY

-975 GMAGALALSQGANK
+975 GMAGALALSQ
-989 LNTGAE
+989 
-995 SLYDGISKVNT
+995 
-1006 GANSLYTGAGQANTG
+1006 
-1021 VISLYNGAGQLNT
+1021 
-1034 GAVSLYNGASQLN
+1034 
-1047 AGANSLYA
+1047 
-1055 GAGKLNAG
+1055 
-1063 AISLYAGAGQLNTG
+1063 
-1077 ANSLYSGTGTLV
+1077 
-1089 SGAKKVNSGASQV
+1089 
-1102 NSGAGQV
+1102 
-1109 NSGAGQL
+1109 
-1116 ANGLAS
+1116 
-1122 GVSGAAQL
+1122 
-1130 ANGASRLTSGAG
+1130 
-1142 QLQSGAGQLQNGL
+1142 
-1155 AQGVNGSSQLAEGAD
+1155 GAD

-1184 KLAEKTPAITSG
+1184 KLAENTPAITSG

-1417 VISAAVILGGTFAAL
+1417 VISAAVILVGTFAAL

-1479 GRKKGLSFGKKS
+1479 GRKKSLSFGKKS

>member
-47 SEAAKLIKNEWGSK
+47 SEAAKLIKNEWGNK

-75 SGKLTDTDQG
+75 SGKLTETDQG

-99 KYGIKDYLAPQD
+99 KYGIKDYLAPQN

-127 VMQMNIAKSHGTISQ
+127 VMQMNIAKSHGSISQ
-142 VYDEINKAVKTS
+142 VYDEINKVVKTS

-208 TVGISFLV
+208 TVGVSFLV
-216 SFSIVTNLVNQIN
+216 SFSIVTNLVNQVN

-261 DLGNGLG
+261 YLGNGLG

-320 VVLLTLNPFFMAT
+320 IVLLTLNPFFMAT

-344 FAGENPS
+344 FAGEKPS

-413 KGMAM
+413 EGMAM
-418 PSYLYIKSDHK
+418 PSYLYIKSDHT

-479 DGTAKLEKGVGKLTK
+479 DGIAKLEKGVGKLTK

-516 TGTLSDGAK
+516 TGTLSDEAK
-525 DLYTGTVKLYNGS
+525 DLYTGT
-538 IALYDGAGTLFN
+538 
-550 GTKTLS
+550 
-556 VGADALYSGTR
+556 
-567 KLSSGANTLS
+567 
-577 AGTQKLKNGTQA
+577 
-589 LASGTG
+589 
-595 SLATGAQ
+595 Q
-602 TLRNG
+602 TLTNG
-607 AGSLKNGTASLYTG
+607 AK
-621 AGTLKN
+621 
-627 GVASLYTGAGTLKNG
+627 
-642 INTAYTGAGTLKN
+642 
-655 GISTLYTGAGSL
+655 
-667 KDGIGSLYT
+667 
-676 GAGSLKDGTAQL
+676 
-688 VTGSSSLKDGTSSLA
+688 
-703 TGADSLYTGT
+703 
-713 KALTDGAQDLTAN
+713 DLTAN

-745 SSLNADQLDQLSQGL
+745 SSLNADQLDQLSSGL
-760 TDLNNG
+760 TDLN
-766 LQQLNGKVSQISV
+766 
-779 PNIDTSKIS
+779 
-788 SLVSGLQSL
+788 SGLQSL
-797 QGQVGSLQKGLESA
+797 QGQVGSLQT
-811 QSGLTAAGR
+811 GLTNAKT
-820 GLTTASGAAGSL
+820 GLTTARTGFGTASAAAGSL
-832 AASIKKV
+832 ASSISKV
-839 SDPTLQKELL
+839 SDPTLKAELQKEL
-849 NELNSL
+849 ETLNS
-855 NGSLSSTRD
+855 
-864 GLDTAN
+864 
-870 RGLGAAGSAATSMN
+870 GLGTVGSGLTTARTAATNMN
-884 AAASGIQ
+884 SAASGIQ
-891 SAAGGL
+891 SATGSLGS
-897 STIGSTADL
+897 STSAVSTADL
-906 STQVQ
+906 STEVQ
-911 QLQAAVSQ
+911 QLQA
-919 LASGSS
+919 
-925 TLSTQAA
+925 
-932 SGISDLKSGLG
+932 
-943 KISQMQ
+943 
-949 SAVDALA
+949 AVDALA

-963 TGSNSIY
+963 TGSNSLY

-975 GMAGALALSQGANK
+975 GMAGALALSQ
-989 LNTGAE
+989 
-995 SLYDGISKVNT
+995 
-1006 GANSLYTGAGQANTG
+1006 
-1021 VISLYNGAGQLNT
+1021 
-1034 GAVSLYNGASQLN
+1034 
-1047 AGANSLYA
+1047 
-1055 GAGKLNAG
+1055 
-1063 AISLYAGAGQLNTG
+1063 
-1077 ANSLYSGTGTLV
+1077 
-1089 SGAKKVNSGASQV
+1089 
-1102 NSGAGQV
+1102 
-1109 NSGAGQL
+1109 
-1116 ANGLAS
+1116 
-1122 GVSGAAQL
+1122 
-1130 ANGASRLTSGAG
+1130 
-1142 QLQSGAGQLQNGL
+1142 
-1155 AQGVNGSSQLAEGAD
+1155 GAD

-1310 FTRTMAIMLIGI
+1310 FARTMAIMLIGI

-1479 GRKKGLSFGKKS
+1479 GRKKSLSFGKKS

>member
-30 DSLTRAHS
+30 ESLTRAHS

-75 SGKLTDTDQG
+75 SGKLTETDQG

-142 VYDEINKAVKTS
+142 VNDEINKAVKTS

-168 DFTSSIQE
+168 DFTSSIRE

-183 ITVVFIFIVLIIVFR
+183 VTVVFIFIVLIIVFR

-208 TVGISFLV
+208 TVGVSFLV
-216 SFSIVTNLVNQIN
+216 SFSIVTNLVNQVN

-320 VVLLTLNPFFMAT
+320 IVLLTLNPFFMAT

-344 FAGENPS
+344 VAGENPS

-418 PSYLYIKSDHK
+418 PSYLYIKSDHT

-525 DLYTGTVKLYNGS
+525 DLYTGT
-538 IALYDGAGTLFN
+538 
-550 GTKTLS
+550 
-556 VGADALYSGTR
+556 
-567 KLSSGANTLS
+567 
-577 AGTQKLKNGTQA
+577 
-589 LASGTG
+589 
-595 SLATGAQ
+595 Q
-602 TLRNG
+602 TLTNG
-607 AGSLKNGTASLYTG
+607 AK
-621 AGTLKN
+621 
-627 GVASLYTGAGTLKNG
+627 
-642 INTAYTGAGTLKN
+642 
-655 GISTLYTGAGSL
+655 
-667 KDGIGSLYT
+667 
-676 GAGSLKDGTAQL
+676 
-688 VTGSSSLKDGTSSLA
+688 
-703 TGADSLYTGT
+703 
-713 KALTDGAQDLTAN
+713 DLTAN

-745 SSLNADQLDQLSQGL
+745 SSLNADQLDQLSSGL

-766 LQQLNGKVSQISV
+766 LQRLNSKVSQIQV

-788 SLVSGLQSL
+788 RLVSGLQSL
-797 QGQVGSLQKGLESA
+797 QRQVGSLQT
-811 QSGLTAAGR
+811 GLTNAKT
-820 GLTTASGAAGSL
+820 GLTTARTGFGTASAAAGSL
-832 AASIKKV
+832 ASSISKV
-839 SDPTLQKELL
+839 SDPTLKAELQKEL
-849 NELNSL
+849 ETLNSGL
-855 NGSLSSTRD
+855 YSTKS
-864 GLDTAN
+864 
-870 RGLGAAGSAATSMN
+870 GLGTVGSGLTTAGTAATNMN
-884 AAASGIQ
+884 SAASGIQ
-891 SAAGGL
+891 SAAGSLGS
-897 STIGSTADL
+897 STSAVPTADL
-906 STQVQ
+906 STEVQ
-911 QLQAAVSQ
+911 QLQVAVSQ
-919 LASGSS
+919 LASGSN

-932 SGISDLKSGLG
+932 SGISSLKSGLS
-943 KISQMQ
+943 KIGQMQ

-963 TGSNSIY
+963 TGSNSLY

-975 GMAGALALSQGANK
+975 GMAGALALSQGA
-989 LNTGAE
+989 
-995 SLYDGISKVNT
+995 
-1006 GANSLYTGAGQANTG
+1006 
-1021 VISLYNGAGQLNT
+1021 
-1034 GAVSLYNGASQLN
+1034 
-1047 AGANSLYA
+1047 
-1055 GAGKLNAG
+1055 
-1063 AISLYAGAGQLNTG
+1063 
-1077 ANSLYSGTGTLV
+1077 
-1089 SGAKKVNSGASQV
+1089 
-1102 NSGAGQV
+1102 
-1109 NSGAGQL
+1109 
-1116 ANGLAS
+1116 
-1122 GVSGAAQL
+1122 
-1130 ANGASRLTSGAG
+1130 
-1142 QLQSGAGQLQNGL
+1142 
-1155 AQGVNGSSQLAEGAD
+1155 D
-1170 KLQSGTSQ
+1170 KLQSGTRQ

-1231 HNADLQKSL
+1231 RNADLQKSL

-1264 SAAEHSQALSAMAR
+1264 SAAKHSQALSAMAR

-1310 FTRTMAIMLIGI
+1310 FTRTMAIMLIGV
-1322 GIALIFVTRSLLQP
+1322 GIALILITRSLLQP

-1407 LEACTVIGTV
+1407 LKACTAIGTV
-1417 VISAAVILGGTFAAL
+1417 VISAVVILGGTFAAL

-1445 GVIIGLAILV
+1445 GVIIGLAILI

>member
-47 SEAAKLIKNEWGSK
+47 SEAAKLIKNEWGNK

-75 SGKLTDTDQG
+75 SGKLTETDQG

-99 KYGIKDYLAPQD
+99 KYGIKDYLAPQN

-127 VMQMNIAKSHGTISQ
+127 VMQMNIAKSHGSISQ
-142 VYDEINKAVKTS
+142 VYDEINKVVKTS

-208 TVGISFLV
+208 TVGVSFLV
-216 SFSIVTNLVNQIN
+216 SFSIVTNLVNQVN

-261 DLGNGLG
+261 YLGNGLG

-308 ASGVAVGVLVLL
+308 ASGIAVGVLVLL
-320 VVLLTLNPFFMAT
+320 IVLLTLNPFFMAT

-413 KGMAM
+413 EGMAM
-418 PSYLYIKSDHK
+418 PSYLYIKSDHT

-525 DLYTGTVKLYNGS
+525 DLYTGT
-538 IALYDGAGTLFN
+538 
-550 GTKTLS
+550 
-556 VGADALYSGTR
+556 
-567 KLSSGANTLS
+567 
-577 AGTQKLKNGTQA
+577 
-589 LASGTG
+589 
-595 SLATGAQ
+595 Q
-602 TLRNG
+602 TLTNG
-607 AGSLKNGTASLYTG
+607 AK
-621 AGTLKN
+621 
-627 GVASLYTGAGTLKNG
+627 
-642 INTAYTGAGTLKN
+642 
-655 GISTLYTGAGSL
+655 
-667 KDGIGSLYT
+667 
-676 GAGSLKDGTAQL
+676 
-688 VTGSSSLKDGTSSLA
+688 
-703 TGADSLYTGT
+703 
-713 KALTDGAQDLTAN
+713 DLTAN

-745 SSLNADQLDQLSQGL
+745 SSL
-760 TDLNNG
+760 
-766 LQQLNGKVSQISV
+766 
-779 PNIDTSKIS
+779 
-788 SLVSGLQSL
+788 
-797 QGQVGSLQKGLESA
+797 
-811 QSGLTAAGR
+811 
-820 GLTTASGAAGSL
+820 
-832 AASIKKV
+832 
-839 SDPTLQKELL
+839 
-849 NELNSL
+849 
-855 NGSLSSTRD
+855 STE
-864 GLDTAN
+864 
-870 RGLGAAGSAATSMN
+870 
-884 AAASGIQ
+884 
-891 SAAGGL
+891 
-897 STIGSTADL
+897 
-906 STQVQ
+906 VQ

-919 LASGSS
+919 LASGSN
-925 TLSTQAA
+925 TLSTQVA
-932 SGISDLKSGLG
+932 SRISSLKSGLS
-943 KISQMQ
+943 KIGQMQ

-956 TGAHKLY
+956 TCAHKLY
-963 TGSNSIY
+963 TGSNSLY

-975 GMAGALALSQGANK
+975 GMAGALALSQ
-989 LNTGAE
+989 
-995 SLYDGISKVNT
+995 
-1006 GANSLYTGAGQANTG
+1006 
-1021 VISLYNGAGQLNT
+1021 
-1034 GAVSLYNGASQLN
+1034 
-1047 AGANSLYA
+1047 
-1055 GAGKLNAG
+1055 
-1063 AISLYAGAGQLNTG
+1063 
-1077 ANSLYSGTGTLV
+1077 
-1089 SGAKKVNSGASQV
+1089 
-1102 NSGAGQV
+1102 
-1109 NSGAGQL
+1109 
-1116 ANGLAS
+1116 
-1122 GVSGAAQL
+1122 
-1130 ANGASRLTSGAG
+1130 
-1142 QLQSGAGQLQNGL
+1142 
-1155 AQGVNGSSQLAEGAD
+1155 GAD

-1240 KVFLSPDKK
+1240 KFFLSPDKK

-1417 VISAAVILGGTFAAL
+1417 VISAAVILGGIFAAL

-1479 GRKKGLSFGKKS
+1479 GRKKSLSFGKKS

>member
-47 SEAAKLIKNEWGSK
+47 SEAAKLIKNEWGNK

-75 SGKLTDTDQG
+75 SGKLTETDQG

-99 KYGIKDYLAPQD
+99 KYGIKDYLAPQN

-127 VMQMNIAKSHGTISQ
+127 VMQMNIAKSHGSISQ
-142 VYDEINKAVKTS
+142 VYDEINKVVKTS
-154 GVRTYVTGADVLNN
+154 GVRTYVTGVDVLNN

-208 TVGISFLV
+208 TVGVSFLV
-216 SFSIVTNLVNQIN
+216 SFSIVTNLVNQVN

-261 DLGNGLG
+261 YLGNGLG

-320 VVLLTLNPFFMAT
+320 IVLLTLNPFFMAT

-344 FAGENPS
+344 FAGGKTS

-413 KGMAM
+413 EGMAM
-418 PSYLYIKSDHK
+418 PSYLYIKSDHT

-516 TGTLSDGAK
+516 TGTLSDEAK
-525 DLYTGTVKLYNGS
+525 DLYTGT
-538 IALYDGAGTLFN
+538 
-550 GTKTLS
+550 
-556 VGADALYSGTR
+556 
-567 KLSSGANTLS
+567 
-577 AGTQKLKNGTQA
+577 
-589 LASGTG
+589 
-595 SLATGAQ
+595 Q
-602 TLRNG
+602 TLTNG
-607 AGSLKNGTASLYTG
+607 AK
-621 AGTLKN
+621 
-627 GVASLYTGAGTLKNG
+627 
-642 INTAYTGAGTLKN
+642 
-655 GISTLYTGAGSL
+655 
-667 KDGIGSLYT
+667 
-676 GAGSLKDGTAQL
+676 
-688 VTGSSSLKDGTSSLA
+688 
-703 TGADSLYTGT
+703 
-713 KALTDGAQDLTAN
+713 DLTAN

-745 SSLNADQLDQLSQGL
+745 SSL
-760 TDLNNG
+760 
-766 LQQLNGKVSQISV
+766 
-779 PNIDTSKIS
+779 
-788 SLVSGLQSL
+788 
-797 QGQVGSLQKGLESA
+797 
-811 QSGLTAAGR
+811 
-820 GLTTASGAAGSL
+820 
-832 AASIKKV
+832 
-839 SDPTLQKELL
+839 
-849 NELNSL
+849 
-855 NGSLSSTRD
+855 STE
-864 GLDTAN
+864 
-870 RGLGAAGSAATSMN
+870 
-884 AAASGIQ
+884 
-891 SAAGGL
+891 
-897 STIGSTADL
+897 
-906 STQVQ
+906 VQ

-919 LASGSS
+919 LASGSN
-925 TLSTQAA
+925 TLSTQVA
-932 SGISDLKSGLG
+932 SRISSLKSGLS
-943 KISQMQ
+943 KIGQMQ

-956 TGAHKLY
+956 TCAHKLY
-963 TGSNSIY
+963 TGSNSLY

-975 GMAGALALSQGANK
+975 GMAGALALSQ
-989 LNTGAE
+989 
-995 SLYDGISKVNT
+995 
-1006 GANSLYTGAGQANTG
+1006 
-1021 VISLYNGAGQLNT
+1021 
-1034 GAVSLYNGASQLN
+1034 
-1047 AGANSLYA
+1047 
-1055 GAGKLNAG
+1055 
-1063 AISLYAGAGQLNTG
+1063 
-1077 ANSLYSGTGTLV
+1077 
-1089 SGAKKVNSGASQV
+1089 
-1102 NSGAGQV
+1102 
-1109 NSGAGQL
+1109 
-1116 ANGLAS
+1116 
-1122 GVSGAAQL
+1122 
-1130 ANGASRLTSGAG
+1130 
-1142 QLQSGAGQLQNGL
+1142 
-1155 AQGVNGSSQLAEGAD
+1155 GAD

-1196 LTAVNNGLVSA
+1196 LIAVNNGLVSA

-1479 GRKKGLSFGKKS
+1479 GRKKSLSFGKKS

>member
-47 SEAAKLIKNEWGSK
+47 SEAAKLIKNEWGNK

-75 SGKLTDTDQG
+75 SGKLTETDQG

-99 KYGIKDYLAPQD
+99 KYGIKDYLAPQN

-127 VMQMNIAKSHGTISQ
+127 VMQMNIAKSHGSISQ
-142 VYDEINKAVKTS
+142 VYDEINKVVKTS

-208 TVGISFLV
+208 TVGVSFLV
-216 SFSIVTNLVNQIN
+216 SFSIVTNLVIQVN

-261 DLGNGLG
+261 YLGNGLG

-320 VVLLTLNPFFMAT
+320 IVLLTLTPFFMAT

-344 FAGENPS
+344 FAGEKPS

-413 KGMAM
+413 EGMAM
-418 PSYLYIKSDHK
+418 PSYLYIKSDHT

-479 DGTAKLEKGVGKLTK
+479 DGIAKLEKGVGKLTK

-516 TGTLSDGAK
+516 TGTLSDEAK
-525 DLYTGTVKLYNGS
+525 DLYTGT
-538 IALYDGAGTLFN
+538 
-550 GTKTLS
+550 
-556 VGADALYSGTR
+556 
-567 KLSSGANTLS
+567 
-577 AGTQKLKNGTQA
+577 
-589 LASGTG
+589 
-595 SLATGAQ
+595 Q
-602 TLRNG
+602 TLTND
-607 AGSLKNGTASLYTG
+607 AK
-621 AGTLKN
+621 
-627 GVASLYTGAGTLKNG
+627 
-642 INTAYTGAGTLKN
+642 
-655 GISTLYTGAGSL
+655 
-667 KDGIGSLYT
+667 
-676 GAGSLKDGTAQL
+676 
-688 VTGSSSLKDGTSSLA
+688 
-703 TGADSLYTGT
+703 
-713 KALTDGAQDLTAN
+713 DLTAN

-745 SSLNADQLDQLSQGL
+745 SSLNADQLDQLSSGL
-760 TDLNNG
+760 TDLN
-766 LQQLNGKVSQISV
+766 
-779 PNIDTSKIS
+779 
-788 SLVSGLQSL
+788 SGLQSL
-797 QGQVGSLQKGLESA
+797 QGQVGSLQT
-811 QSGLTAAGR
+811 GLTNAKT
-820 GLTTASGAAGSL
+820 GLTTARTGFGTASAAAGSL
-832 AASIKKV
+832 ASSISKV
-839 SDPTLQKELL
+839 SDPTLKAELQKEL
-849 NELNSL
+849 ETLNS
-855 NGSLSSTRD
+855 
-864 GLDTAN
+864 
-870 RGLGAAGSAATSMN
+870 GLGTVGSGLTTARTAATNMN
-884 AAASGIQ
+884 SAASGIQ
-891 SAAGGL
+891 SATGSLGS
-897 STIGSTADL
+897 STSAVSTADL
-906 STQVQ
+906 STEVQ
-911 QLQAAVSQ
+911 QLQA
-919 LASGSS
+919 
-925 TLSTQAA
+925 
-932 SGISDLKSGLG
+932 
-943 KISQMQ
+943 
-949 SAVDALA
+949 AVDALA

-963 TGSNSIY
+963 TGSNSLY

-975 GMAGALALSQGANK
+975 GMAGALALSQ
-989 LNTGAE
+989 
-995 SLYDGISKVNT
+995 
-1006 GANSLYTGAGQANTG
+1006 
-1021 VISLYNGAGQLNT
+1021 
-1034 GAVSLYNGASQLN
+1034 
-1047 AGANSLYA
+1047 
-1055 GAGKLNAG
+1055 
-1063 AISLYAGAGQLNTG
+1063 
-1077 ANSLYSGTGTLV
+1077 
-1089 SGAKKVNSGASQV
+1089 
-1102 NSGAGQV
+1102 
-1109 NSGAGQL
+1109 
-1116 ANGLAS
+1116 
-1122 GVSGAAQL
+1122 
-1130 ANGASRLTSGAG
+1130 
-1142 QLQSGAGQLQNGL
+1142 
-1155 AQGVNGSSQLAEGAD
+1155 GAD

-1184 KLAEKTPAITSG
+1184 KLAENTPAITSG

-1417 VISAAVILGGTFAAL
+1417 VISAAVILVGTFAAL

-1479 GRKKGLSFGKKS
+1479 GRKKSLSFGKKS

>member
-30 DSLTRAHS
+30 ESLTRAHS

-75 SGKLTDTDQG
+75 SGKLTETDQG

-142 VYDEINKAVKTS
+142 VNDEINKAVKTS

-168 DFTSSIQE
+168 DFTSSIRE

-208 TVGISFLV
+208 TVGVSFLV
-216 SFSIVTNLVNQIN
+216 SFSIVTNLVNQVN

-320 VVLLTLNPFFMAT
+320 IVLLTLNPFFMAT

-418 PSYLYIKSDHK
+418 PSYLYIKSDHT

-577 AGTQKLKNGTQA
+577 AGTQKLKSGTSS
-589 LASGTG
+589 LASGSQTLANGTG

-602 TLRNG
+602 
-607 AGSLKNGTASLYTG
+607 K
-621 AGTLKN
+621 
-627 GVASLYTGAGTLKNG
+627 
-642 INTAYTGAGTLKN
+642 
-655 GISTLYTGAGSL
+655 
-667 KDGIGSLYT
+667 
-676 GAGSLKDGTAQL
+676 
-688 VTGSSSLKDGTSSLA
+688 
-703 TGADSLYTGT
+703 LYTGT
-713 KALTDGAQDLTAN
+713 KTLTRGAQDLTDN
-726 MNTLVAG
+726 MSNLVSG
-733 LDQLKSQLSENA
+733 LDQLKSELSAE
-745 SSLNADQLDQLSQGL
+745 SGSLDTSKLDQLSEGL
-760 TDLNNG
+760 TKLNTG
-766 LQQLNGKVSQISV
+766 LQQLNGVVSQINV

-797 QGQVGSLQKGLESA
+797 QGQVSNLKKGLTDT
-811 QSGLTAAGR
+811 QSGLTTAGT
-820 GLTTASGAAGSL
+820 GLGTASAAARSL
-832 AASIKKV
+832 ASSISKV
-839 SDPTLQKELL
+839 SDPTLKAELQKEL
-849 NELNSL
+849 ETLNS
-855 NGSLSSTRD
+855 GLSST
-864 GLDTAN
+864 TS
-870 RGLGAAGSAATSMN
+870 GLGTAGSGLTTAGTAATNMN
-884 AAASGIQ
+884 SAASGIQ
-891 SAAGGL
+891 SAAGSLGS
-897 STIGSTADL
+897 STSAASTADL
-906 STQVQ
+906 STKVQ
-911 QLQAAVSQ
+911 QLQASVSQ
-919 LASGSS
+919 LASGSND
-925 TLSTQAA
+925 LSTQAA
-932 SGISDLKSGLG
+932 SGITSLKSGLS
-943 KISQMQ
+943 KIGEMQ
-949 SAVDALA
+949 SGVDALA
-956 TGAHKLY
+956 AGAHKLY
-963 TGSNSIY
+963 TGSNSLY
-970 SGLSK
+970 SGLSE
-975 GMAGALALSQGANK
+975 GMAGALALSQGANQ
-989 LNTGAE
+989 
-995 SLYDGISKVNT
+995 VN
-1006 GANSLYTGAGQANTG
+1006 S
-1021 VISLYNGAGQLNT
+1021 
-1034 GAVSLYNGASQLN
+1034 GAS
-1047 AGANSLYA
+1047 AVA
-1055 GAGKLNAG
+1055 
-1063 AISLYAGAGQLNTG
+1063 
-1077 ANSLYSGTGTLV
+1077 
-1089 SGAKKVNSGASQV
+1089 SGASQV

-1116 ANGLAS
+1116 ATGLAS

-1142 QLQSGAGQLQNGL
+1142 QLQSGASQLQNGL

-1310 FTRTMAIMLIGI
+1310 FTRTMAIMLIGV
-1322 GIALIFVTRSLLQP
+1322 GIALILVTRSLLQP

-1407 LEACTVIGTV
+1407 LKACTAIGTV
-1417 VISAAVILGGTFAAL
+1417 VISAVVILGGTFAAL

-1445 GVIIGLAILV
+1445 GVIIGLAILI

>member
-47 SEAAKLIKNEWGSK
+47 SEAAKLIKNEWGNK

-75 SGKLTDTDQG
+75 SGKLTETDQG

-99 KYGIKDYLAPQD
+99 KYGIKDYLAPQN

-127 VMQMNIAKSHGTISQ
+127 VMQMNIAKSHGSISQ
-142 VYDEINKAVKTS
+142 VYDEINKVVKTS

-208 TVGISFLV
+208 TVGVSFLV
-216 SFSIVTNLVNQIN
+216 SFSIVANLVNQVN

-261 DLGNGLG
+261 YLGNGLG

-320 VVLLTLNPFFMAT
+320 IVLLTLNPFFMAT

-344 FAGENPS
+344 FAGEKPS

-399 PSKQGLNLVQKHFS
+399 PFKQGLNLVQKHFS
-413 KGMAM
+413 EGMAM
-418 PSYLYIKSDHK
+418 PSYLYIKSDHT

-479 DGTAKLEKGVGKLTK
+479 DGIAKLEKGVGKLTK

-516 TGTLSDGAK
+516 TGTLSDEAK
-525 DLYTGTVKLYNGS
+525 DLYTGT
-538 IALYDGAGTLFN
+538 
-550 GTKTLS
+550 
-556 VGADALYSGTR
+556 
-567 KLSSGANTLS
+567 
-577 AGTQKLKNGTQA
+577 
-589 LASGTG
+589 
-595 SLATGAQ
+595 Q
-602 TLRNG
+602 TLTNG
-607 AGSLKNGTASLYTG
+607 AK
-621 AGTLKN
+621 
-627 GVASLYTGAGTLKNG
+627 
-642 INTAYTGAGTLKN
+642 
-655 GISTLYTGAGSL
+655 
-667 KDGIGSLYT
+667 
-676 GAGSLKDGTAQL
+676 
-688 VTGSSSLKDGTSSLA
+688 
-703 TGADSLYTGT
+703 
-713 KALTDGAQDLTAN
+713 DLTAN

-745 SSLNADQLDQLSQGL
+745 SSLNADQLDQLSSGL
-760 TDLNNG
+760 TDLN
-766 LQQLNGKVSQISV
+766 
-779 PNIDTSKIS
+779 
-788 SLVSGLQSL
+788 SGLQSL
-797 QGQVGSLQKGLESA
+797 QGQVGSLQT
-811 QSGLTAAGR
+811 GLTNAKI
-820 GLTTASGAAGSL
+820 GLTTARTGFGTASAAAGSL
-832 AASIKKV
+832 ASSISKV
-839 SDPTLQKELL
+839 SDPTLKAELQKEL
-849 NELNSL
+849 ETLNS
-855 NGSLSSTRD
+855 
-864 GLDTAN
+864 
-870 RGLGAAGSAATSMN
+870 GLGTVGSGLTTARTAATNMN
-884 AAASGIQ
+884 SAASGIQ
-891 SAAGGL
+891 SATGSLGSGTSAV
-897 STIGSTADL
+897 STADL
-906 STQVQ
+906 STEVQ
-911 QLQAAVSQ
+911 QLQA
-919 LASGSS
+919 
-925 TLSTQAA
+925 
-932 SGISDLKSGLG
+932 
-943 KISQMQ
+943 
-949 SAVDALA
+949 AVDALA

-963 TGSNSIY
+963 TGSNSLY

-975 GMAGALALSQGANK
+975 GMAGALALSQ
-989 LNTGAE
+989 
-995 SLYDGISKVNT
+995 
-1006 GANSLYTGAGQANTG
+1006 
-1021 VISLYNGAGQLNT
+1021 
-1034 GAVSLYNGASQLN
+1034 
-1047 AGANSLYA
+1047 
-1055 GAGKLNAG
+1055 
-1063 AISLYAGAGQLNTG
+1063 
-1077 ANSLYSGTGTLV
+1077 
-1089 SGAKKVNSGASQV
+1089 
-1102 NSGAGQV
+1102 
-1109 NSGAGQL
+1109 
-1116 ANGLAS
+1116 
-1122 GVSGAAQL
+1122 
-1130 ANGASRLTSGAG
+1130 
-1142 QLQSGAGQLQNGL
+1142 
-1155 AQGVNGSSQLAEGAD
+1155 GAD

-1184 KLAEKTPAITSG
+1184 KLAENTPAITSG

-1394 RDSDPHALPSARI
+1394 RDSDPHALSSARI

-1479 GRKKGLSFGKKS
+1479 GHKKSLSFGKKS

>member
-30 DSLTRAHS
+30 ESLTRAHS

-75 SGKLTDTDQG
+75 SGKLTETDQG

-142 VYDEINKAVKTS
+142 VNDEINKAVKTS

-168 DFTSSIQE
+168 DFTSSIRE

-208 TVGISFLV
+208 TVGVSFLV
-216 SFSIVTNLVNQIN
+216 SFSIVTNLVNQVN

-320 VVLLTLNPFFMAT
+320 IVLLTLNPFFMAT

-344 FAGENPS
+344 VAGENPS

-374 VVAPFFVTYSN
+374 VVTPFFVTYSN

-418 PSYLYIKSDHK
+418 PSYLYIKSDHT

-525 DLYTGTVKLYNGS
+525 NLYTGT
-538 IALYDGAGTLFN
+538 
-550 GTKTLS
+550 
-556 VGADALYSGTR
+556 
-567 KLSSGANTLS
+567 
-577 AGTQKLKNGTQA
+577 
-589 LASGTG
+589 
-595 SLATGAQ
+595 Q
-602 TLRNG
+602 TLTNG
-607 AGSLKNGTASLYTG
+607 AK
-621 AGTLKN
+621 
-627 GVASLYTGAGTLKNG
+627 
-642 INTAYTGAGTLKN
+642 
-655 GISTLYTGAGSL
+655 
-667 KDGIGSLYT
+667 
-676 GAGSLKDGTAQL
+676 
-688 VTGSSSLKDGTSSLA
+688 
-703 TGADSLYTGT
+703 
-713 KALTDGAQDLTAN
+713 DLTAN

-745 SSLNADQLDQLSQGL
+745 SSLNADQLDQLSSGL
-760 TDLNNG
+760 TDLNSG
-766 LQQLNGKVSQISV
+766 LQRLNSKVSQIQV

-788 SLVSGLQSL
+788 RLVSGLQSL
-797 QGQVGSLQKGLESA
+797 QGQVGSLQT
-811 QSGLTAAGR
+811 GLTNAKT
-820 GLTTASGAAGSL
+820 GLTTARTGFGTASAAAGSL
-832 AASIKKV
+832 ASSISKV
-839 SDPTLQKELL
+839 SDPTLKAELQKEL
-849 NELNSL
+849 ETLNSGL
-855 NGSLSSTRD
+855 YSTKS
-864 GLDTAN
+864 
-870 RGLGAAGSAATSMN
+870 GLGTVGSGLTTAGTAATNMN
-884 AAASGIQ
+884 SAASGIQ
-891 SAAGGL
+891 SAAGSLGS
-897 STIGSTADL
+897 STSAASTADL
-906 STQVQ
+906 STEVQ

-919 LASGSS
+919 LASGSN
-925 TLSTQAA
+925 TLNTQAA
-932 SGISDLKSGLG
+932 SGINSLKSGLS
-943 KISQMQ
+943 KIGQMQ

-989 LNTGAE
+989 L
-995 SLYDGISKVNT
+995 
-1006 GANSLYTGAGQANTG
+1006 
-1021 VISLYNGAGQLNT
+1021 
-1034 GAVSLYNGASQLN
+1034 
-1047 AGANSLYA
+1047 
-1055 GAGKLNAG
+1055 
-1063 AISLYAGAGQLNTG
+1063 
-1077 ANSLYSGTGTLV
+1077 
-1089 SGAKKVNSGASQV
+1089 
-1102 NSGAGQV
+1102 
-1109 NSGAGQL
+1109 
-1116 ANGLAS
+1116 
-1122 GVSGAAQL
+1122 
-1130 ANGASRLTSGAG
+1130 
-1142 QLQSGAGQLQNGL
+1142 
-1155 AQGVNGSSQLAEGAD
+1155 
-1170 KLQSGTSQ
+1170 QSGTSQ
-1178 LSSGAS
+1178 LSSGAN

-1310 FTRTMAIMLIGI
+1310 FTRTMAIMLIGV
-1322 GIALIFVTRSLLQP
+1322 GIALILITRSLLQP

-1407 LEACTVIGTV
+1407 LKACTAIGTV
-1417 VISAAVILGGTFAAL
+1417 VISAVVILGGTFAAL

-1445 GVIIGLAILV
+1445 GVIIGLAILI

>member
-676 GAGSLKDGTAQL
+676 GAGSLKDGTSQL
-688 VTGSSSLKDGTSSLA
+688 LTGSSSLKDGTSSLA
-703 TGADSLYTGT
+703 TGASSLYTGT
-713 KALTDGAQDLTAN
+713 QTLTNGAKDLTAN

-779 PNIDTSKIS
+779 PNIDTSKIY
-788 SLVSGLQSL
+788 SLVNGLESL
-797 QGQVGSLQKGLESA
+797 QGQVDTLQNGLKSA
-811 QSGLTAAGR
+811 QSGLN
-820 GLTTASGAAGSL
+820 TASGAAGEL
-832 AASIKKV
+832 ASKINQ
-839 SDPTLQKELL
+839 DPKLKEELQPVLDKL
-849 NELNSL
+849 N
-855 NGSLSSTRD
+855 D
-864 GLDTAN
+864 GLGSVGSGLTTA
-870 RGLGAAGSAATSMN
+870 GTAANNMKG
-884 AAASGIQ
+884 AASGIQ
-891 SAAGGL
+891 SAAGSFGNV
-897 STIGSTADL
+897 SSTADL

-925 TLSTQAA
+925 TLSSQAA

-989 LNTGAE
+989 LSSGAA
-995 SLYDGISKVNT
+995 SLYDGISQVNT
-1006 GANSLYTGAGQANTG
+1006 GANSLYNGAGQANTG
-1021 VISLYNGAGQLNT
+1021 AISLYNGAGQLNT

-1142 QLQSGAGQLQNGL
+1142 QLQSGASQLQNGL